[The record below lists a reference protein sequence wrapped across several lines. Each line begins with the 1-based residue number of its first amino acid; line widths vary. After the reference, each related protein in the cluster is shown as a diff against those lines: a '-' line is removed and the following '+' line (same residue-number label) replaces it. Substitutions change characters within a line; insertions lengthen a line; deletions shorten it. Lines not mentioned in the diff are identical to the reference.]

1 MKFMSIDIETYSDI
15 DINKAGVYRYVD
27 TDAFKILL
35 FAYSVDGGPVQLIDL
50 TRGDSIPKEIV
61 KALSDKS
68 VTKWAYNANFE
79 RVALSRFLGMPTG
92 QYLDPEG
99 WKCSMV
105 WAATLGLPMGLA
117 KVGEV
122 LALDKQKMSEGRG
135 LIYKFCKPDKKTG
148 QRVMP
153 EEFPEDWE
161 TFRRY
166 NIRDVET
173 EMGIQKMISPF
184 PCSDELWQEYW
195 TDQRINDRGVEV
207 DLTLA
212 KNAVA
217 MDAEISENLMEKMRS
232 LTGIDNPRSTSQ
244 LDMWLREHG
253 CDMVS
258 LGKKDVAQ
266 VIEET
271 DDPLIRKVL
280 SLRLLI
286 AKSSVKKYT
295 KMLDATCSDGRARG
309 MFQFY
314 GAMRTGRFAGRLL
327 QLQNLPQNHIENIEL
342 VRELARR
349 GDLEALSVMFDSVPD
364 ILSQLIRTAF
374 VAREGSRFI
383 VADFSA
389 IEARVIAWLAGEE
402 WRMKAFADG
411 KDIYCASASAMF
423 GVPVVKHGINGEL
436 RQKGK
441 VAELACIAE
450 GQLVLTNHGEKTIE
464 TVTTDD
470 LVWDGEQWVAHE
482 GVIYRGIKEVMTY
495 EGLTATPDHLVYVE
509 GQKEPMDFRIA
520 TTRRAHLIQTAA
532 RGAALWLGEDHIS
545 REKMERKIQPLLRA
559 DRMHR
564 MPRETMDRAE
574 QSNCGKIERLPE
586 LLTEESYTALAR
598 QETNSSQTEMHKS
611 KGRQLQKL
619 RRQRDRVQV
628 RVCHRRGT
636 IHSRKYGT
644 STQGIRTRSYRY
656 QWQLRA
662 RKSEIYIA
670 QREPSEQALNRS
682 ESLGPEILAVQL
694 QRSNTQAETRVDQTA
709 DHSGREESC
718 QKETQVLA
726 TYSGKTRVYDIRN
739 AGPHHRYTVSGK
751 LVHNCGY
758 GGSVGALKAFGADKM
773 GLTETEMQSIVDNW
787 RASSPRIVQL
797 WWNVDRAIKQTL
809 EDGTTHRTHGLMFS
823 LQKGILFIRLPS
835 GRSLAYVKPR
845 LIDGKIT
852 YEGVSSNKGWA
863 RLESYGPK
871 FVENCLAEGTQV
883 LTDRGWIEIQNVTTK
898 DALWDGEQWVSH
910 EGLINKGIQEV
921 INIDGALMTPD
932 HKVLTQEGWKNA
944 PSCKGLKRY
953 EVKQPNSDRVRRVER
968 EEIPVEGKMRLW
980 ERVHH
985 DCRAFFR
992 RKAEILRLLERKANK
1007 HCKRNPQALQTP
1019 FIPCL
1024 AFNEGTLHG
1033 SYSSSLGQLW
1043 RQGNQSLRQMAR
1055 IIREFLGGYVTNL
1068 PERANAGQNRR
1079 EWELHSREL
1088 QMGGLQNPVQKQTS
1102 KYTDRYTLGQD
1113 NCERG
1118 CRSFRNRGHNAPL
1131 QNTAW
1136 LDDRYLVRKTGLK
1149 KQVYDLKNAGPNH
1162 RFTIKTEAGPMIV
1175 HNCVQAISR
1184 DLLLNAMKQVG
1195 PDARICMHIHDE
1207 LVIEADSSVKLDDI
1221 CKKMAQVPEWADGL
1235 LLRAD
1240 GYETKFYL
1248 KD

>member
-1 MKFMSIDIETYSDI
+1 MKFMSIDLESYSDI

-105 WAATLGLPMGLA
+105 WSATLGLPMGLD

-122 LALDKQKMSEGRG
+122 LALDKQKMSEGRD
-135 LIYKFCKPDKKTG
+135 LIRKFCIPYKKTG
-148 QRVMP
+148 KRVMP

-173 EMGIQKMISPF
+173 EMGIQRRISAF
-184 PCSDELWQEYW
+184 PCSEELWQEYW
-195 TDQRINDRGVEV
+195 IDQRINDRGVEV

-212 KNAVA
+212 ESAVE
-217 MDAEISENLMEKMRS
+217 MSGVLSQDLKERMRD
-232 LTGIDNPRSTSQ
+232 LTGLENPNSTAQ
-244 LDMWLREHG
+244 LDLWLREHG
-253 CDMVS
+253 VDMDS
-258 LGKKDVAQ
+258 LGKKDVAA
-266 VIEET
+266 VIDAT
-271 DDPLIRKVL
+271 DDPIIKEVL
-280 SLRLLI
+280 QLRLQS
-286 AKSSVKKYT
+286 AKSSVKKYET
-295 KMLDATCSDGRARG
+295 MLRATCSDGRARG

-327 QLQNLPQNHIENIEL
+327 QLQNLPQNHIDNIGL
-342 VRELARR
+342 VREMARR
-349 GDLEALSVMFDSVPD
+349 GNLEGLEMMFDSVPD

-389 IEARVIAWLAGEE
+389 IEARVIAWLAGEQ
-402 WRMKAFADG
+402 WRMDAFAQG
-411 KDIYCASASAMF
+411 QDIYCASASAMF

-450 GQLVLTNHGEKTIE
+450 GQLVLTNHGEKPIE

-482 GVIYRGIKEVMTY
+482 GVIYKGIKEVMTY
-495 EGLTATPDHLVYVE
+495 DGLTATPDHLVFVE

-520 TTRRAHLIQTAA
+520 ATSSAHLVQTGD
-532 RGAALWLGEDHIS
+532 RGAALWLGEDHIT
-545 REKMERKIQPLLRA
+545 REKMELEIQPLLRA
-559 DRMHR
+559 DGMHR

-574 QSNCGKIERLPE
+574 QSYCREVERLPE
-586 LLTEESYTALAR
+586 LLAEKNNTAMAR
-598 QETNSSQTEMHKS
+598 PETDSSQTEMHKS
-611 KGRQLQKL
+611 KRRQLQKL
-619 RRQRDRVQV
+619 WRQRDRVQI
-628 RVCHRRGT
+628 RFCHGRRT
-636 IHSRKYGT
+636 VHSRKYGN
-644 STQGIRTRSYRY
+644 SSQGARARSYRY

-662 RKSEIYIA
+662 RKSEIYNP
-670 QREPSEQALNRS
+670 QREPIEQALNRS
-682 ESLGPEILAVQL
+682 ESLGPEILALQL
-694 QRSNTQAETRVDQTA
+694 HGSNTQAQRGPNKGSDYIGCPECR
-709 DHSGREESC
+709 SGE
-718 QKETQVLA
+718 KKVLEDNP
-726 TYSGKTRVYDIRN
+726 GKTKVYDIRN
-739 AGPHHRYTVSGK
+739 AGPNHRYTVSGK

-773 GLTETEMQSIVDNW
+773 GLTEPEMQSIVDNW

-797 WWNVDRAIKQTL
+797 WWDVDRAIKQTL

-845 LIDGKIT
+845 LSDGKIT

-871 FVENCLAEGTQV
+871 FVENC
-883 LTDRGWIEIQNVTTK
+883 IQ
-898 DALWDGEQWVSH
+898 G
-910 EGLINKGIQEV
+910 
-921 INIDGALMTPD
+921 
-932 HKVLTQEGWKNA
+932 
-944 PSCKGLKRY
+944 
-953 EVKQPNSDRVRRVER
+953 
-968 EEIPVEGKMRLW
+968 
-980 ERVHH
+980 
-985 DCRAFFR
+985 
-992 RKAEILRLLERKANK
+992 
-1007 HCKRNPQALQTP
+1007 
-1019 FIPCL
+1019 
-1024 AFNEGTLHG
+1024 
-1033 SYSSSLGQLW
+1033 
-1043 RQGNQSLRQMAR
+1043 
-1055 IIREFLGGYVTNL
+1055 
-1068 PERANAGQNRR
+1068 
-1079 EWELHSREL
+1079 
-1088 QMGGLQNPVQKQTS
+1088 
-1102 KYTDRYTLGQD
+1102 
-1113 NCERG
+1113 
-1118 CRSFRNRGHNAPL
+1118 
-1131 QNTAW
+1131 
-1136 LDDRYLVRKTGLK
+1136 
-1149 KQVYDLKNAGPNH
+1149 
-1162 RFTIKTEAGPMIV
+1162 
-1175 HNCVQAISR
+1175 ISR
-1184 DLLLNAMKQVG
+1184 DLLLNAMKKVG
-1195 PDARICMHIHDE
+1195 HDARICMHIHDE

-1221 CKKMAQVPEWADGL
+1221 CKKMAQVPKWADGL

>member
-1 MKFMSIDIETYSDI
+1 MRFMSIDIETYSDI
-15 DINKAGVYRYVD
+15 DPNKAGVYRYVD

-35 FAYSVDGGPVQLIDL
+35 FAYSVDGGPIQLIDL
-50 TRGDSIPKEIV
+50 TRGDCIPKEIV
-61 KALSDKS
+61 KALIDKS

-148 QRVMP
+148 QRVLP
-153 EEFPEDWE
+153 EDFPEDWE

-184 PCSDELWQEYW
+184 PCSDELWHEYW

-212 KNAVA
+212 RNAVA

-286 AKSSVKKYT
+286 SKSSVKKYT

-327 QLQNLPQNHIENIEL
+327 QLQNLPQNHIENIGL

-402 WRMKAFADG
+402 WRMKAFAEG

-441 VAELACIAE
+441 VAELA
-450 GQLVLTNHGEKTIE
+450 
-464 TVTTDD
+464 
-470 LVWDGEQWVAHE
+470 
-482 GVIYRGIKEVMTY
+482 
-495 EGLTATPDHLVYVE
+495 
-509 GQKEPMDFRIA
+509 
-520 TTRRAHLIQTAA
+520 
-532 RGAALWLGEDHIS
+532 
-545 REKMERKIQPLLRA
+545 
-559 DRMHR
+559 
-564 MPRETMDRAE
+564 
-574 QSNCGKIERLPE
+574 
-586 LLTEESYTALAR
+586 
-598 QETNSSQTEMHKS
+598 
-611 KGRQLQKL
+611 
-619 RRQRDRVQV
+619 
-628 RVCHRRGT
+628 
-636 IHSRKYGT
+636 
-644 STQGIRTRSYRY
+644 
-656 QWQLRA
+656 
-662 RKSEIYIA
+662 
-670 QREPSEQALNRS
+670 
-682 ESLGPEILAVQL
+682 
-694 QRSNTQAETRVDQTA
+694 
-709 DHSGREESC
+709 
-718 QKETQVLA
+718 
-726 TYSGKTRVYDIRN
+726 
-739 AGPHHRYTVSGK
+739 
-751 LVHNCGY
+751 CGY

-871 FVENCLAEGTQV
+871 FVENIT
-883 LTDRGWIEIQNVTTK
+883 
-898 DALWDGEQWVSH
+898 
-910 EGLINKGIQEV
+910 
-921 INIDGALMTPD
+921 
-932 HKVLTQEGWKNA
+932 
-944 PSCKGLKRY
+944 
-953 EVKQPNSDRVRRVER
+953 
-968 EEIPVEGKMRLW
+968 
-980 ERVHH
+980 
-985 DCRAFFR
+985 
-992 RKAEILRLLERKANK
+992 
-1007 HCKRNPQALQTP
+1007 
-1019 FIPCL
+1019 
-1024 AFNEGTLHG
+1024 
-1033 SYSSSLGQLW
+1033 
-1043 RQGNQSLRQMAR
+1043 
-1055 IIREFLGGYVTNL
+1055 
-1068 PERANAGQNRR
+1068 
-1079 EWELHSREL
+1079 
-1088 QMGGLQNPVQKQTS
+1088 
-1102 KYTDRYTLGQD
+1102 
-1113 NCERG
+1113 
-1118 CRSFRNRGHNAPL
+1118 
-1131 QNTAW
+1131 
-1136 LDDRYLVRKTGLK
+1136 
-1149 KQVYDLKNAGPNH
+1149 
-1162 RFTIKTEAGPMIV
+1162 
-1175 HNCVQAISR
+1175 QAISR

-1195 PDARICMHIHDE
+1195 PEARICMHIHDE

-1221 CKKMAQVPEWADGL
+1221 CKKMAQVPEWAEGL

>member
-1 MKFMSIDIETYSDI
+1 MRFMSIDIETYSDI
-15 DINKAGVYRYVD
+15 DINKSGVYRYVD
-27 TDAFKILL
+27 TDEFKILL

-61 KALSDKS
+61 KALSEKS
-68 VTKWAYNANFE
+68 ITKWAYNANFE

-92 QYLDPEG
+92 QYLDPVG

-153 EEFPEDWE
+153 DEFPDDWE

-212 KNAVA
+212 RNAVA
-217 MDAEISENLMEKMRS
+217 MDAEISKKLMEKMRS

-327 QLQNLPQNHIENIEL
+327 QLQNLPQNHIENIGL

-402 WRMKAFADG
+402 WRMKAFAEG

-441 VAELACIAE
+441 VAELA
-450 GQLVLTNHGEKTIE
+450 
-464 TVTTDD
+464 
-470 LVWDGEQWVAHE
+470 
-482 GVIYRGIKEVMTY
+482 
-495 EGLTATPDHLVYVE
+495 
-509 GQKEPMDFRIA
+509 
-520 TTRRAHLIQTAA
+520 
-532 RGAALWLGEDHIS
+532 
-545 REKMERKIQPLLRA
+545 
-559 DRMHR
+559 
-564 MPRETMDRAE
+564 
-574 QSNCGKIERLPE
+574 
-586 LLTEESYTALAR
+586 
-598 QETNSSQTEMHKS
+598 
-611 KGRQLQKL
+611 
-619 RRQRDRVQV
+619 
-628 RVCHRRGT
+628 
-636 IHSRKYGT
+636 
-644 STQGIRTRSYRY
+644 
-656 QWQLRA
+656 
-662 RKSEIYIA
+662 
-670 QREPSEQALNRS
+670 
-682 ESLGPEILAVQL
+682 
-694 QRSNTQAETRVDQTA
+694 
-709 DHSGREESC
+709 
-718 QKETQVLA
+718 
-726 TYSGKTRVYDIRN
+726 
-739 AGPHHRYTVSGK
+739 
-751 LVHNCGY
+751 CGY

-871 FVENCLAEGTQV
+871 FVENIT
-883 LTDRGWIEIQNVTTK
+883 
-898 DALWDGEQWVSH
+898 
-910 EGLINKGIQEV
+910 
-921 INIDGALMTPD
+921 
-932 HKVLTQEGWKNA
+932 
-944 PSCKGLKRY
+944 
-953 EVKQPNSDRVRRVER
+953 
-968 EEIPVEGKMRLW
+968 
-980 ERVHH
+980 
-985 DCRAFFR
+985 
-992 RKAEILRLLERKANK
+992 
-1007 HCKRNPQALQTP
+1007 
-1019 FIPCL
+1019 
-1024 AFNEGTLHG
+1024 
-1033 SYSSSLGQLW
+1033 
-1043 RQGNQSLRQMAR
+1043 
-1055 IIREFLGGYVTNL
+1055 
-1068 PERANAGQNRR
+1068 
-1079 EWELHSREL
+1079 
-1088 QMGGLQNPVQKQTS
+1088 
-1102 KYTDRYTLGQD
+1102 
-1113 NCERG
+1113 
-1118 CRSFRNRGHNAPL
+1118 
-1131 QNTAW
+1131 
-1136 LDDRYLVRKTGLK
+1136 
-1149 KQVYDLKNAGPNH
+1149 
-1162 RFTIKTEAGPMIV
+1162 
-1175 HNCVQAISR
+1175 QAISR

-1195 PDARICMHIHDE
+1195 PEARICMHIHDE

-1221 CKKMAQVPEWADGL
+1221 CKKMAQVPEWAEGL

>member
-1 MKFMSIDIETYSDI
+1 MRFMSIDIETYSDI

-27 TDAFKILL
+27 TDEFKILL

-50 TRGDSIPKEIV
+50 TRGDSIPKRIV
-61 KALSDKS
+61 TALSDKS

-153 EEFPEDWE
+153 DEFPDDWE

-212 KNAVA
+212 RNAVA
-217 MDAEISENLMEKMRS
+217 MDAEISKKLMEKMRS

-266 VIEET
+266 VIKET

-286 AKSSVKKYT
+286 SKSSVKKYT

-327 QLQNLPQNHIENIEL
+327 QLQNLPQNHIENIGL
-342 VRELARR
+342 ARELARC
-349 GDLEALSVMFDSVPD
+349 GDLEALSVLFVSVPD

-402 WRMKAFADG
+402 WRMKAFAEG

-441 VAELACIAE
+441 VAELA
-450 GQLVLTNHGEKTIE
+450 
-464 TVTTDD
+464 
-470 LVWDGEQWVAHE
+470 
-482 GVIYRGIKEVMTY
+482 
-495 EGLTATPDHLVYVE
+495 
-509 GQKEPMDFRIA
+509 
-520 TTRRAHLIQTAA
+520 
-532 RGAALWLGEDHIS
+532 
-545 REKMERKIQPLLRA
+545 
-559 DRMHR
+559 
-564 MPRETMDRAE
+564 
-574 QSNCGKIERLPE
+574 
-586 LLTEESYTALAR
+586 
-598 QETNSSQTEMHKS
+598 
-611 KGRQLQKL
+611 
-619 RRQRDRVQV
+619 
-628 RVCHRRGT
+628 
-636 IHSRKYGT
+636 
-644 STQGIRTRSYRY
+644 
-656 QWQLRA
+656 
-662 RKSEIYIA
+662 
-670 QREPSEQALNRS
+670 
-682 ESLGPEILAVQL
+682 
-694 QRSNTQAETRVDQTA
+694 
-709 DHSGREESC
+709 
-718 QKETQVLA
+718 
-726 TYSGKTRVYDIRN
+726 
-739 AGPHHRYTVSGK
+739 
-751 LVHNCGY
+751 CGY

-871 FVENCLAEGTQV
+871 FVENIT
-883 LTDRGWIEIQNVTTK
+883 
-898 DALWDGEQWVSH
+898 
-910 EGLINKGIQEV
+910 
-921 INIDGALMTPD
+921 
-932 HKVLTQEGWKNA
+932 
-944 PSCKGLKRY
+944 
-953 EVKQPNSDRVRRVER
+953 
-968 EEIPVEGKMRLW
+968 
-980 ERVHH
+980 
-985 DCRAFFR
+985 
-992 RKAEILRLLERKANK
+992 
-1007 HCKRNPQALQTP
+1007 
-1019 FIPCL
+1019 
-1024 AFNEGTLHG
+1024 
-1033 SYSSSLGQLW
+1033 
-1043 RQGNQSLRQMAR
+1043 
-1055 IIREFLGGYVTNL
+1055 
-1068 PERANAGQNRR
+1068 
-1079 EWELHSREL
+1079 
-1088 QMGGLQNPVQKQTS
+1088 
-1102 KYTDRYTLGQD
+1102 
-1113 NCERG
+1113 
-1118 CRSFRNRGHNAPL
+1118 
-1131 QNTAW
+1131 
-1136 LDDRYLVRKTGLK
+1136 
-1149 KQVYDLKNAGPNH
+1149 
-1162 RFTIKTEAGPMIV
+1162 
-1175 HNCVQAISR
+1175 QAISR

-1195 PDARICMHIHDE
+1195 PEARICMHIHDE

-1221 CKKMAQVPEWADGL
+1221 CKKMAQVPEWAEGL

>member
-27 TDAFKILL
+27 TEEFKILL

-148 QRVMP
+148 QRVTP

-212 KNAVA
+212 RNAVA
-217 MDAEISENLMEKMRS
+217 MDAEISKNLMEKMRS

-266 VIEET
+266 MIEET

-286 AKSSVKKYT
+286 SKSSVKKYT

-327 QLQNLPQNHIENIEL
+327 QLQNLPQNHIENIGL

-349 GDLEALSVMFDSVPD
+349 GDLDALSVMFDSVPD

-402 WRMKAFADG
+402 WRMKAFAEG

-441 VAELACIAE
+441 VAELAC
-450 GQLVLTNHGEKTIE
+450 
-464 TVTTDD
+464 
-470 LVWDGEQWVAHE
+470 
-482 GVIYRGIKEVMTY
+482 
-495 EGLTATPDHLVYVE
+495 
-509 GQKEPMDFRIA
+509 
-520 TTRRAHLIQTAA
+520 
-532 RGAALWLGEDHIS
+532 
-545 REKMERKIQPLLRA
+545 
-559 DRMHR
+559 
-564 MPRETMDRAE
+564 
-574 QSNCGKIERLPE
+574 
-586 LLTEESYTALAR
+586 
-598 QETNSSQTEMHKS
+598 
-611 KGRQLQKL
+611 
-619 RRQRDRVQV
+619 
-628 RVCHRRGT
+628 
-636 IHSRKYGT
+636 
-644 STQGIRTRSYRY
+644 
-656 QWQLRA
+656 
-662 RKSEIYIA
+662 
-670 QREPSEQALNRS
+670 
-682 ESLGPEILAVQL
+682 
-694 QRSNTQAETRVDQTA
+694 
-709 DHSGREESC
+709 
-718 QKETQVLA
+718 
-726 TYSGKTRVYDIRN
+726 
-739 AGPHHRYTVSGK
+739 
-751 LVHNCGY
+751 GY

-773 GLTETEMQSIVDNW
+773 GLTEPEMQSIVDNW

-852 YEGVSSNKGWA
+852 YEGVSSNKSWA

-871 FVENCLAEGTQV
+871 FVENLV
-883 LTDRGWIEIQNVTTK
+883 
-898 DALWDGEQWVSH
+898 
-910 EGLINKGIQEV
+910 
-921 INIDGALMTPD
+921 
-932 HKVLTQEGWKNA
+932 
-944 PSCKGLKRY
+944 
-953 EVKQPNSDRVRRVER
+953 
-968 EEIPVEGKMRLW
+968 
-980 ERVHH
+980 
-985 DCRAFFR
+985 
-992 RKAEILRLLERKANK
+992 
-1007 HCKRNPQALQTP
+1007 
-1019 FIPCL
+1019 
-1024 AFNEGTLHG
+1024 
-1033 SYSSSLGQLW
+1033 
-1043 RQGNQSLRQMAR
+1043 QG
-1055 IIREFLGGYVTNL
+1055 
-1068 PERANAGQNRR
+1068 
-1079 EWELHSREL
+1079 
-1088 QMGGLQNPVQKQTS
+1088 
-1102 KYTDRYTLGQD
+1102 
-1113 NCERG
+1113 
-1118 CRSFRNRGHNAPL
+1118 
-1131 QNTAW
+1131 
-1136 LDDRYLVRKTGLK
+1136 
-1149 KQVYDLKNAGPNH
+1149 
-1162 RFTIKTEAGPMIV
+1162 
-1175 HNCVQAISR
+1175 ISR

-1221 CKKMAQVPEWADGL
+1221 CQKMAQVPEWAEGL

>member
-1 MKFMSIDIETYSDI
+1 MSIDIETYSDI

-27 TDAFKILL
+27 TDEFKILL

-61 KALSDKS
+61 KALSDKN

-148 QRVMP
+148 QRVLP
-153 EEFPEDWE
+153 EDFPEDWE

-184 PCSDELWQEYW
+184 PCSDELWHEYW

-212 KNAVA
+212 RNAVA
-217 MDAEISENLMEKMRS
+217 MDAEISKNLMEKMRS

-286 AKSSVKKYT
+286 SKSSVKKYT

-327 QLQNLPQNHIENIEL
+327 QLQNLPQNHIENIGL

-402 WRMKAFADG
+402 WRMKAFAEG

-441 VAELACIAE
+441 VAELA
-450 GQLVLTNHGEKTIE
+450 
-464 TVTTDD
+464 
-470 LVWDGEQWVAHE
+470 
-482 GVIYRGIKEVMTY
+482 
-495 EGLTATPDHLVYVE
+495 
-509 GQKEPMDFRIA
+509 
-520 TTRRAHLIQTAA
+520 
-532 RGAALWLGEDHIS
+532 
-545 REKMERKIQPLLRA
+545 
-559 DRMHR
+559 
-564 MPRETMDRAE
+564 
-574 QSNCGKIERLPE
+574 
-586 LLTEESYTALAR
+586 
-598 QETNSSQTEMHKS
+598 
-611 KGRQLQKL
+611 
-619 RRQRDRVQV
+619 
-628 RVCHRRGT
+628 
-636 IHSRKYGT
+636 
-644 STQGIRTRSYRY
+644 
-656 QWQLRA
+656 
-662 RKSEIYIA
+662 
-670 QREPSEQALNRS
+670 
-682 ESLGPEILAVQL
+682 
-694 QRSNTQAETRVDQTA
+694 
-709 DHSGREESC
+709 
-718 QKETQVLA
+718 
-726 TYSGKTRVYDIRN
+726 
-739 AGPHHRYTVSGK
+739 
-751 LVHNCGY
+751 CGY

-871 FVENCLAEGTQV
+871 FVENIT
-883 LTDRGWIEIQNVTTK
+883 
-898 DALWDGEQWVSH
+898 
-910 EGLINKGIQEV
+910 
-921 INIDGALMTPD
+921 
-932 HKVLTQEGWKNA
+932 
-944 PSCKGLKRY
+944 
-953 EVKQPNSDRVRRVER
+953 
-968 EEIPVEGKMRLW
+968 
-980 ERVHH
+980 
-985 DCRAFFR
+985 
-992 RKAEILRLLERKANK
+992 
-1007 HCKRNPQALQTP
+1007 
-1019 FIPCL
+1019 
-1024 AFNEGTLHG
+1024 
-1033 SYSSSLGQLW
+1033 
-1043 RQGNQSLRQMAR
+1043 
-1055 IIREFLGGYVTNL
+1055 
-1068 PERANAGQNRR
+1068 
-1079 EWELHSREL
+1079 
-1088 QMGGLQNPVQKQTS
+1088 
-1102 KYTDRYTLGQD
+1102 
-1113 NCERG
+1113 
-1118 CRSFRNRGHNAPL
+1118 
-1131 QNTAW
+1131 
-1136 LDDRYLVRKTGLK
+1136 
-1149 KQVYDLKNAGPNH
+1149 
-1162 RFTIKTEAGPMIV
+1162 
-1175 HNCVQAISR
+1175 QAISR

-1221 CKKMAQVPEWADGL
+1221 CQKMAQVPEWAEGL

>member
-1 MKFMSIDIETYSDI
+1 MRFMSIDIETYSDI

-50 TRGDSIPKEIV
+50 TRGDCIPKEIV
-61 KALSDKS
+61 KALIDKS

-117 KVGEV
+117 KVGEI
-122 LALDKQKMSEGRG
+122 LTLDKQKMSEGRG

-217 MDAEISENLMEKMRS
+217 MDAEISKNLMEKMRS

-286 AKSSVKKYT
+286 SKSSVKKYT

-327 QLQNLPQNHIENIEL
+327 QLQNLPQNHIENIGL

-402 WRMKAFADG
+402 WRMKAFAEG

-441 VAELACIAE
+441 VAELA
-450 GQLVLTNHGEKTIE
+450 
-464 TVTTDD
+464 
-470 LVWDGEQWVAHE
+470 
-482 GVIYRGIKEVMTY
+482 
-495 EGLTATPDHLVYVE
+495 
-509 GQKEPMDFRIA
+509 
-520 TTRRAHLIQTAA
+520 
-532 RGAALWLGEDHIS
+532 
-545 REKMERKIQPLLRA
+545 
-559 DRMHR
+559 
-564 MPRETMDRAE
+564 
-574 QSNCGKIERLPE
+574 
-586 LLTEESYTALAR
+586 
-598 QETNSSQTEMHKS
+598 
-611 KGRQLQKL
+611 
-619 RRQRDRVQV
+619 
-628 RVCHRRGT
+628 
-636 IHSRKYGT
+636 
-644 STQGIRTRSYRY
+644 
-656 QWQLRA
+656 
-662 RKSEIYIA
+662 
-670 QREPSEQALNRS
+670 
-682 ESLGPEILAVQL
+682 
-694 QRSNTQAETRVDQTA
+694 
-709 DHSGREESC
+709 
-718 QKETQVLA
+718 
-726 TYSGKTRVYDIRN
+726 
-739 AGPHHRYTVSGK
+739 
-751 LVHNCGY
+751 CGY

-910 EGLINKGIQEV
+910 DGLINKGIQEV

-944 PSCKGLKRY
+944 SSCEGLKRH
-953 EVKQPNSDRVRRVER
+953 EVKLPNSDRVRRVER
-968 EEIPVEGKMRLW
+968 EEIPMEGKMRLW

-992 RKAEILRLLERKANK
+992 RKAEILRLYERKANK

-1019 FIPCL
+1019 FIPCMAL
-1024 AFNEGTLHG
+1024 NEGTLHG
-1033 SYSSSLGQLW
+1033 SYSSGLGQLW
-1043 RQGNQSLRQMAR
+1043 GQGNQSLRQMAR

-1088 QMGGLQNPVQKQTS
+1088 QMGGLQNPVQKQTR

-1118 CRSFRNRGHNAPL
+1118 CRSFRNRGHNTPL

-1162 RFTIKTEAGPMIV
+1162 RFTIKTEAGSMIV

-1207 LVIEADSSVKLDDI
+1207 LVIEADKSVKLDDI
-1221 CKKMAQVPEWADGL
+1221 CQKMAQVPEWADGL

>member
-184 PCSDELWQEYW
+184 PCSDELWREYW

-212 KNAVA
+212 RNAVS
-217 MDAEISENLMEKMRS
+217 MDAEISKNLMEKMRS

-286 AKSSVKKYT
+286 SKSSVKKYT

-327 QLQNLPQNHIENIEL
+327 QLQNLPQNHIENIGL

-402 WRMKAFADG
+402 WRMKAFAEG

-441 VAELACIAE
+441 VAELA
-450 GQLVLTNHGEKTIE
+450 
-464 TVTTDD
+464 
-470 LVWDGEQWVAHE
+470 
-482 GVIYRGIKEVMTY
+482 
-495 EGLTATPDHLVYVE
+495 
-509 GQKEPMDFRIA
+509 
-520 TTRRAHLIQTAA
+520 
-532 RGAALWLGEDHIS
+532 
-545 REKMERKIQPLLRA
+545 
-559 DRMHR
+559 
-564 MPRETMDRAE
+564 
-574 QSNCGKIERLPE
+574 
-586 LLTEESYTALAR
+586 
-598 QETNSSQTEMHKS
+598 
-611 KGRQLQKL
+611 
-619 RRQRDRVQV
+619 
-628 RVCHRRGT
+628 
-636 IHSRKYGT
+636 
-644 STQGIRTRSYRY
+644 
-656 QWQLRA
+656 
-662 RKSEIYIA
+662 
-670 QREPSEQALNRS
+670 
-682 ESLGPEILAVQL
+682 
-694 QRSNTQAETRVDQTA
+694 
-709 DHSGREESC
+709 
-718 QKETQVLA
+718 
-726 TYSGKTRVYDIRN
+726 
-739 AGPHHRYTVSGK
+739 
-751 LVHNCGY
+751 CGY

-883 LTDRGWIEIQNVTTK
+883 LTDRSWIEIQNVTTK

-910 EGLINKGIQEV
+910 DGLINKGIQEV
-921 INIDGALMTPD
+921 INNDGALMTPD

-944 PSCKGLKRY
+944 S
-953 EVKQPNSDRVRRVER
+953 
-968 EEIPVEGKMRLW
+968 
-980 ERVHH
+980 
-985 DCRAFFR
+985 
-992 RKAEILRLLERKANK
+992 
-1007 HCKRNPQALQTP
+1007 
-1019 FIPCL
+1019 
-1024 AFNEGTLHG
+1024 
-1033 SYSSSLGQLW
+1033 
-1043 RQGNQSLRQMAR
+1043 
-1055 IIREFLGGYVTNL
+1055 
-1068 PERANAGQNRR
+1068 
-1079 EWELHSREL
+1079 
-1088 QMGGLQNPVQKQTS
+1088 
-1102 KYTDRYTLGQD
+1102 
-1113 NCERG
+1113 
-1118 CRSFRNRGHNAPL
+1118 
-1131 QNTAW
+1131 
-1136 LDDRYLVRKTGLK
+1136 
-1149 KQVYDLKNAGPNH
+1149 
-1162 RFTIKTEAGPMIV
+1162 
-1175 HNCVQAISR
+1175 
-1184 DLLLNAMKQVG
+1184 
-1195 PDARICMHIHDE
+1195 
-1207 LVIEADSSVKLDDI
+1207 
-1221 CKKMAQVPEWADGL
+1221 
-1235 LLRAD
+1235 
-1240 GYETKFYL
+1240 
-1248 KD
+1248 

>member
-1 MKFMSIDIETYSDI
+1 MRFMSIDIETYSDI

-61 KALSDKS
+61 KALSEKS
-68 VTKWAYNANFE
+68 ITKWAYNANFE

-92 QYLDPEG
+92 QYLDPVG

-105 WAATLGLPMGLA
+105 WAATLGLPMGLT

-148 QRVMP
+148 LRVMP

-195 TDQRINDRGVEV
+195 TDQQINDRGVEV

-212 KNAVA
+212 RNAVA
-217 MDAEISENLMEKMRS
+217 MDAEISKKLMEKMRS

-286 AKSSVKKYT
+286 SKSSVKKYT

-327 QLQNLPQNHIENIEL
+327 QLQNLPQNHIENIGL

-402 WRMKAFADG
+402 WRMKAFAEG

-441 VAELACIAE
+441 VAELA
-450 GQLVLTNHGEKTIE
+450 
-464 TVTTDD
+464 
-470 LVWDGEQWVAHE
+470 
-482 GVIYRGIKEVMTY
+482 
-495 EGLTATPDHLVYVE
+495 
-509 GQKEPMDFRIA
+509 
-520 TTRRAHLIQTAA
+520 
-532 RGAALWLGEDHIS
+532 
-545 REKMERKIQPLLRA
+545 
-559 DRMHR
+559 
-564 MPRETMDRAE
+564 
-574 QSNCGKIERLPE
+574 
-586 LLTEESYTALAR
+586 
-598 QETNSSQTEMHKS
+598 
-611 KGRQLQKL
+611 
-619 RRQRDRVQV
+619 
-628 RVCHRRGT
+628 
-636 IHSRKYGT
+636 
-644 STQGIRTRSYRY
+644 
-656 QWQLRA
+656 
-662 RKSEIYIA
+662 
-670 QREPSEQALNRS
+670 
-682 ESLGPEILAVQL
+682 
-694 QRSNTQAETRVDQTA
+694 
-709 DHSGREESC
+709 
-718 QKETQVLA
+718 
-726 TYSGKTRVYDIRN
+726 
-739 AGPHHRYTVSGK
+739 
-751 LVHNCGY
+751 CGY

-871 FVENCLAEGTQV
+871 FVENIT
-883 LTDRGWIEIQNVTTK
+883 
-898 DALWDGEQWVSH
+898 
-910 EGLINKGIQEV
+910 
-921 INIDGALMTPD
+921 
-932 HKVLTQEGWKNA
+932 
-944 PSCKGLKRY
+944 
-953 EVKQPNSDRVRRVER
+953 
-968 EEIPVEGKMRLW
+968 
-980 ERVHH
+980 
-985 DCRAFFR
+985 
-992 RKAEILRLLERKANK
+992 
-1007 HCKRNPQALQTP
+1007 
-1019 FIPCL
+1019 
-1024 AFNEGTLHG
+1024 
-1033 SYSSSLGQLW
+1033 
-1043 RQGNQSLRQMAR
+1043 
-1055 IIREFLGGYVTNL
+1055 
-1068 PERANAGQNRR
+1068 
-1079 EWELHSREL
+1079 
-1088 QMGGLQNPVQKQTS
+1088 
-1102 KYTDRYTLGQD
+1102 
-1113 NCERG
+1113 
-1118 CRSFRNRGHNAPL
+1118 
-1131 QNTAW
+1131 
-1136 LDDRYLVRKTGLK
+1136 
-1149 KQVYDLKNAGPNH
+1149 
-1162 RFTIKTEAGPMIV
+1162 
-1175 HNCVQAISR
+1175 QAISR

-1195 PDARICMHIHDE
+1195 PEARICMHIHDE

-1221 CKKMAQVPEWADGL
+1221 CKKMAQVPEWAEGL

>member
-184 PCSDELWQEYW
+184 PCSDELWLEYW

-207 DLTLA
+207 DLILA

-217 MDAEISENLMEKMRS
+217 MDAEISKNLMEKMRA

-286 AKSSVKKYT
+286 SKSSVKKYT

-327 QLQNLPQNHIENIEL
+327 QLQNLPQNHIENIGL

-349 GDLEALSVMFDSVPD
+349 GDLDALSVMFDSVPD
-364 ILSQLIRTAF
+364 TLSQLIRTAF

-402 WRMKAFADG
+402 WRMQAFAEG

-441 VAELACIAE
+441 VAELA
-450 GQLVLTNHGEKTIE
+450 
-464 TVTTDD
+464 
-470 LVWDGEQWVAHE
+470 
-482 GVIYRGIKEVMTY
+482 
-495 EGLTATPDHLVYVE
+495 
-509 GQKEPMDFRIA
+509 
-520 TTRRAHLIQTAA
+520 
-532 RGAALWLGEDHIS
+532 
-545 REKMERKIQPLLRA
+545 
-559 DRMHR
+559 
-564 MPRETMDRAE
+564 
-574 QSNCGKIERLPE
+574 
-586 LLTEESYTALAR
+586 
-598 QETNSSQTEMHKS
+598 
-611 KGRQLQKL
+611 
-619 RRQRDRVQV
+619 
-628 RVCHRRGT
+628 
-636 IHSRKYGT
+636 
-644 STQGIRTRSYRY
+644 
-656 QWQLRA
+656 
-662 RKSEIYIA
+662 
-670 QREPSEQALNRS
+670 
-682 ESLGPEILAVQL
+682 
-694 QRSNTQAETRVDQTA
+694 
-709 DHSGREESC
+709 
-718 QKETQVLA
+718 
-726 TYSGKTRVYDIRN
+726 
-739 AGPHHRYTVSGK
+739 
-751 LVHNCGY
+751 CGY

-797 WWNVDRAIKQTL
+797 WWDVDRAIKQTL

-871 FVENCLAEGTQV
+871 FVENIT
-883 LTDRGWIEIQNVTTK
+883 
-898 DALWDGEQWVSH
+898 
-910 EGLINKGIQEV
+910 
-921 INIDGALMTPD
+921 
-932 HKVLTQEGWKNA
+932 
-944 PSCKGLKRY
+944 
-953 EVKQPNSDRVRRVER
+953 
-968 EEIPVEGKMRLW
+968 
-980 ERVHH
+980 
-985 DCRAFFR
+985 
-992 RKAEILRLLERKANK
+992 
-1007 HCKRNPQALQTP
+1007 
-1019 FIPCL
+1019 
-1024 AFNEGTLHG
+1024 
-1033 SYSSSLGQLW
+1033 
-1043 RQGNQSLRQMAR
+1043 
-1055 IIREFLGGYVTNL
+1055 
-1068 PERANAGQNRR
+1068 
-1079 EWELHSREL
+1079 
-1088 QMGGLQNPVQKQTS
+1088 
-1102 KYTDRYTLGQD
+1102 
-1113 NCERG
+1113 
-1118 CRSFRNRGHNAPL
+1118 
-1131 QNTAW
+1131 
-1136 LDDRYLVRKTGLK
+1136 
-1149 KQVYDLKNAGPNH
+1149 
-1162 RFTIKTEAGPMIV
+1162 
-1175 HNCVQAISR
+1175 QAISR

-1195 PDARICMHIHDE
+1195 PEARICMHIHDE

-1221 CKKMAQVPEWADGL
+1221 CQKMAQVPEWAEGL

>member
-1 MKFMSIDIETYSDI
+1 MKIMSIDIETYSDI

-153 EEFPEDWE
+153 DEFPEDWE

-166 NIRDVET
+166 NTRDVET

-212 KNAVA
+212 RNAVA
-217 MDAEISENLMEKMRS
+217 MDAEISKKLMEKMRS

-244 LDMWLREHG
+244 LGMWLREHG

-280 SLRLLI
+280 PLRLLI
-286 AKSSVKKYT
+286 SKSSVKKYT

-327 QLQNLPQNHIENIEL
+327 QLQNLPQNHIENIGL

-389 IEARVIAWLAGEE
+389 IEARVIAWLAGED
-402 WRMKAFADG
+402 WRMKAFAEG

-441 VAELACIAE
+441 VAELA
-450 GQLVLTNHGEKTIE
+450 
-464 TVTTDD
+464 
-470 LVWDGEQWVAHE
+470 
-482 GVIYRGIKEVMTY
+482 
-495 EGLTATPDHLVYVE
+495 
-509 GQKEPMDFRIA
+509 
-520 TTRRAHLIQTAA
+520 
-532 RGAALWLGEDHIS
+532 
-545 REKMERKIQPLLRA
+545 
-559 DRMHR
+559 
-564 MPRETMDRAE
+564 
-574 QSNCGKIERLPE
+574 
-586 LLTEESYTALAR
+586 
-598 QETNSSQTEMHKS
+598 
-611 KGRQLQKL
+611 
-619 RRQRDRVQV
+619 
-628 RVCHRRGT
+628 
-636 IHSRKYGT
+636 
-644 STQGIRTRSYRY
+644 
-656 QWQLRA
+656 
-662 RKSEIYIA
+662 
-670 QREPSEQALNRS
+670 
-682 ESLGPEILAVQL
+682 
-694 QRSNTQAETRVDQTA
+694 
-709 DHSGREESC
+709 
-718 QKETQVLA
+718 
-726 TYSGKTRVYDIRN
+726 
-739 AGPHHRYTVSGK
+739 
-751 LVHNCGY
+751 CGY

-797 WWNVDRAIKQTL
+797 WWDVDRAIKQTL
-809 EDGTTHRTHGLMFS
+809 EDGTTHRTHGLMSS
-823 LQKGILFIRLPS
+823 LKKGILFIRLPS

-871 FVENCLAEGTQV
+871 FVENIT
-883 LTDRGWIEIQNVTTK
+883 
-898 DALWDGEQWVSH
+898 
-910 EGLINKGIQEV
+910 
-921 INIDGALMTPD
+921 
-932 HKVLTQEGWKNA
+932 
-944 PSCKGLKRY
+944 
-953 EVKQPNSDRVRRVER
+953 
-968 EEIPVEGKMRLW
+968 
-980 ERVHH
+980 
-985 DCRAFFR
+985 
-992 RKAEILRLLERKANK
+992 
-1007 HCKRNPQALQTP
+1007 
-1019 FIPCL
+1019 
-1024 AFNEGTLHG
+1024 
-1033 SYSSSLGQLW
+1033 
-1043 RQGNQSLRQMAR
+1043 
-1055 IIREFLGGYVTNL
+1055 
-1068 PERANAGQNRR
+1068 
-1079 EWELHSREL
+1079 
-1088 QMGGLQNPVQKQTS
+1088 
-1102 KYTDRYTLGQD
+1102 
-1113 NCERG
+1113 
-1118 CRSFRNRGHNAPL
+1118 
-1131 QNTAW
+1131 
-1136 LDDRYLVRKTGLK
+1136 
-1149 KQVYDLKNAGPNH
+1149 
-1162 RFTIKTEAGPMIV
+1162 
-1175 HNCVQAISR
+1175 QAISR

-1195 PDARICMHIHDE
+1195 PEARICMHIHDE
-1207 LVIEADSSVKLDDI
+1207 LVIEADKSVKLDDI
-1221 CKKMAQVPEWADGL
+1221 CKKMAQVPEWAEGL

>member
-27 TDAFKILL
+27 TEEFKILL

-148 QRVMP
+148 QRVTP

-212 KNAVA
+212 RNAVA
-217 MDAEISENLMEKMRS
+217 MDAEISKNLMEKMRS

-266 VIEET
+266 MIEET

-286 AKSSVKKYT
+286 SKSSVKKYT

-327 QLQNLPQNHIENIEL
+327 QLQNLPQNHIENIGL

-349 GDLEALSVMFDSVPD
+349 GDLDALSVMFDSVPD

-402 WRMKAFADG
+402 WRMKAFAEG

-441 VAELACIAE
+441 VAELAC
-450 GQLVLTNHGEKTIE
+450 
-464 TVTTDD
+464 
-470 LVWDGEQWVAHE
+470 
-482 GVIYRGIKEVMTY
+482 
-495 EGLTATPDHLVYVE
+495 
-509 GQKEPMDFRIA
+509 
-520 TTRRAHLIQTAA
+520 
-532 RGAALWLGEDHIS
+532 
-545 REKMERKIQPLLRA
+545 
-559 DRMHR
+559 
-564 MPRETMDRAE
+564 
-574 QSNCGKIERLPE
+574 
-586 LLTEESYTALAR
+586 
-598 QETNSSQTEMHKS
+598 
-611 KGRQLQKL
+611 
-619 RRQRDRVQV
+619 
-628 RVCHRRGT
+628 
-636 IHSRKYGT
+636 
-644 STQGIRTRSYRY
+644 
-656 QWQLRA
+656 
-662 RKSEIYIA
+662 
-670 QREPSEQALNRS
+670 
-682 ESLGPEILAVQL
+682 
-694 QRSNTQAETRVDQTA
+694 
-709 DHSGREESC
+709 
-718 QKETQVLA
+718 
-726 TYSGKTRVYDIRN
+726 
-739 AGPHHRYTVSGK
+739 
-751 LVHNCGY
+751 GY

-773 GLTETEMQSIVDNW
+773 GLTEPEMQSIVDNW

-871 FVENCLAEGTQV
+871 FVENLV
-883 LTDRGWIEIQNVTTK
+883 
-898 DALWDGEQWVSH
+898 
-910 EGLINKGIQEV
+910 
-921 INIDGALMTPD
+921 
-932 HKVLTQEGWKNA
+932 
-944 PSCKGLKRY
+944 
-953 EVKQPNSDRVRRVER
+953 
-968 EEIPVEGKMRLW
+968 
-980 ERVHH
+980 
-985 DCRAFFR
+985 
-992 RKAEILRLLERKANK
+992 
-1007 HCKRNPQALQTP
+1007 
-1019 FIPCL
+1019 
-1024 AFNEGTLHG
+1024 
-1033 SYSSSLGQLW
+1033 
-1043 RQGNQSLRQMAR
+1043 QG
-1055 IIREFLGGYVTNL
+1055 
-1068 PERANAGQNRR
+1068 
-1079 EWELHSREL
+1079 
-1088 QMGGLQNPVQKQTS
+1088 
-1102 KYTDRYTLGQD
+1102 
-1113 NCERG
+1113 
-1118 CRSFRNRGHNAPL
+1118 
-1131 QNTAW
+1131 
-1136 LDDRYLVRKTGLK
+1136 
-1149 KQVYDLKNAGPNH
+1149 
-1162 RFTIKTEAGPMIV
+1162 
-1175 HNCVQAISR
+1175 ISR

-1221 CKKMAQVPEWADGL
+1221 CQKMAQVPEWAEGL

>member
-1 MKFMSIDIETYSDI
+1 MRFMSIDIETYSDI
-15 DINKAGVYRYVD
+15 DINKSGVYRYVD
-27 TDAFKILL
+27 TDEFKILL

-61 KALSDKS
+61 NALSDKS

-148 QRVMP
+148 LRVMP

-212 KNAVA
+212 RNAVA

-327 QLQNLPQNHIENIEL
+327 QLQNLPQNHIENIGL
-342 VRELARR
+342 VRALARR

-402 WRMKAFADG
+402 WRMKAFAEG

-441 VAELACIAE
+441 VAELAC
-450 GQLVLTNHGEKTIE
+450 
-464 TVTTDD
+464 
-470 LVWDGEQWVAHE
+470 
-482 GVIYRGIKEVMTY
+482 
-495 EGLTATPDHLVYVE
+495 
-509 GQKEPMDFRIA
+509 
-520 TTRRAHLIQTAA
+520 
-532 RGAALWLGEDHIS
+532 
-545 REKMERKIQPLLRA
+545 
-559 DRMHR
+559 
-564 MPRETMDRAE
+564 
-574 QSNCGKIERLPE
+574 
-586 LLTEESYTALAR
+586 
-598 QETNSSQTEMHKS
+598 
-611 KGRQLQKL
+611 
-619 RRQRDRVQV
+619 
-628 RVCHRRGT
+628 
-636 IHSRKYGT
+636 
-644 STQGIRTRSYRY
+644 
-656 QWQLRA
+656 
-662 RKSEIYIA
+662 
-670 QREPSEQALNRS
+670 
-682 ESLGPEILAVQL
+682 
-694 QRSNTQAETRVDQTA
+694 
-709 DHSGREESC
+709 
-718 QKETQVLA
+718 
-726 TYSGKTRVYDIRN
+726 
-739 AGPHHRYTVSGK
+739 
-751 LVHNCGY
+751 GY

-773 GLTETEMQSIVDNW
+773 GLTEAEMQSIVDNW

-871 FVENCLAEGTQV
+871 FVENIT
-883 LTDRGWIEIQNVTTK
+883 
-898 DALWDGEQWVSH
+898 
-910 EGLINKGIQEV
+910 
-921 INIDGALMTPD
+921 
-932 HKVLTQEGWKNA
+932 
-944 PSCKGLKRY
+944 
-953 EVKQPNSDRVRRVER
+953 
-968 EEIPVEGKMRLW
+968 
-980 ERVHH
+980 
-985 DCRAFFR
+985 
-992 RKAEILRLLERKANK
+992 
-1007 HCKRNPQALQTP
+1007 
-1019 FIPCL
+1019 
-1024 AFNEGTLHG
+1024 
-1033 SYSSSLGQLW
+1033 
-1043 RQGNQSLRQMAR
+1043 
-1055 IIREFLGGYVTNL
+1055 
-1068 PERANAGQNRR
+1068 
-1079 EWELHSREL
+1079 
-1088 QMGGLQNPVQKQTS
+1088 
-1102 KYTDRYTLGQD
+1102 
-1113 NCERG
+1113 
-1118 CRSFRNRGHNAPL
+1118 
-1131 QNTAW
+1131 
-1136 LDDRYLVRKTGLK
+1136 
-1149 KQVYDLKNAGPNH
+1149 
-1162 RFTIKTEAGPMIV
+1162 
-1175 HNCVQAISR
+1175 QAISR

-1207 LVIEADSSVKLDDI
+1207 LVIEADKSVNLDDI
-1221 CKKMAQVPEWADGL
+1221 CQKMAQVPEWAEGL

>member
-1 MKFMSIDIETYSDI
+1 MKFMSIDIESYSDI

-50 TRGDSIPKEIV
+50 TRGDSIPNEIV
-61 KALSDKS
+61 NALSDKS

-79 RVALSRFLGMPTG
+79 RVALSAFLGMPTG

-153 EEFPEDWE
+153 DEFPEDWE

-184 PCSDELWQEYW
+184 PCSEELWQEYW
-195 TDQRINDRGVEV
+195 IDQRINDRGVEV

-212 KNAVA
+212 KSAVEMSGVLSQDLKA
-217 MDAEISENLMEKMRS
+217 RMRD
-232 LTGIDNPRSTSQ
+232 LTGLENPNSTAQ
-244 LDMWLREHG
+244 LDLWLREHG
-253 CDMVS
+253 VDMDS
-258 LGKKDVAQ
+258 LGKKDVAA
-266 VIEET
+266 VIGAT
-271 DDPLIRKVL
+271 YDPLIKEVL
-280 SLRLLI
+280 QLRLQS
-286 AKSSVKKYT
+286 AKSSVKKYET
-295 KMLDATCSDGRARG
+295 MLRATCSDGRARG

-327 QLQNLPQNHIENIEL
+327 QLQNLPQNHIDNIGL

-389 IEARVIAWLAGEE
+389 IEARVIAWLAGEQ
-402 WRMKAFADG
+402 WRMDAFAEG

-423 GVPVVKHGINGEL
+423 GVPVVKHGVNGEL

-450 GQLVLTNHGEKTIE
+450 GQQVLTNHGEKPIE

-470 LVWDGEQWVAHE
+470 LVWDGERWVAHE
-482 GVIYRGIKEVMTY
+482 GVIYKGIKEVITY
-495 EGLTATPDHLVYVE
+495 QGLTATPDHCVYIKTGSYIYLREAVKFGFDLKNAYKDLE
-509 GQKEPMDFRIA
+509 VIDETHLEP
-520 TTRRAHLIQTAA
+520 
-532 RGAALWLGEDHIS
+532 
-545 REKMERKIQPLLRA
+545 
-559 DRMHR
+559 
-564 MPRETMDRAE
+564 
-574 QSNCGKIERLPE
+574 RL
-586 LLTEESYTALAR
+586 YKVFDIV
-598 QETNSSQTEMHKS
+598 NS
-611 KGRQLQKL
+611 
-619 RRQRDRVQV
+619 
-628 RVCHRRGT
+628 
-636 IHSRKYGT
+636 
-644 STQGIRTRSYRY
+644 
-656 QWQLRA
+656 
-662 RKSEIYIA
+662 
-670 QREPSEQALNRS
+670 
-682 ESLGPEILAVQL
+682 GP
-694 QRSNTQAETRVDQTA
+694 N
-709 DHSGREESC
+709 
-718 QKETQVLA
+718 
-726 TYSGKTRVYDIRN
+726 
-739 AGPHHRYTVSGK
+739 HRYTVSGK

-797 WWNVDRAIKQTL
+797 WWDVDRVIKQTL

-871 FVENCLAEGTQV
+871 FVENCLAEGTQI
-883 LTDRGWIEIQNVTTK
+883 LTDRGWIEIQNVTTE
-898 DALWDGEQWVSH
+898 DALWDGEQWVRH

-921 INIDGALMTPD
+921 INIDGVLMTPD
-932 HKVLTQEGWKNA
+932 HRVLTQEGWKNA
-944 PSCKGLKRY
+944 SSCKGLKRY
-953 EVKQPNSDRVRRVER
+953 EAKLPNSYRVRGLER
-968 EEIPVEGKMRLW
+968 EEIPVESKMRLW

-985 DCRAFFR
+985 DCRALFR
-992 RKAEILRLLERKANK
+992 RAPKIMWMYEKGFNFSGQWNSR
-1007 HCKRNPQALQTP
+1007 ALQTP
-1019 FIPCL
+1019 FIPCM

-1043 RQGNQSLRQMAR
+1043 WQGNQSLRQMAG
-1055 IIREFLGGYVTNL
+1055 IIREFLDGYVTNL
-1068 PERANAGQNRR
+1068 PGRANAGQNRC
-1079 EWELHSREL
+1079 EWGLHSREL
-1088 QMGGLQNPVQKQTS
+1088 QMGGLQNPGQEQTS
-1102 KYTDRYTLGQD
+1102 KYTDRYTLGG
-1113 NCERG
+1113 NYSEGSSREIG
-1118 CRSFRNRGHNAPL
+1118 NRKYNPAL
-1131 QNTAW
+1131 QTASW
-1136 LDDRYLVRKTGLK
+1136 LDNGYIVHKAGLK
-1149 KQVYDLKNAGPNH
+1149 QQVYDLKNAGPNH

-1175 HNCVQAISR
+1175 HNCVQGISR

-1195 PDARICMHIHDE
+1195 PDALICMHIHDE
-1207 LVIEADSSVKLDDI
+1207 LVIEADKSVKLDDI
-1221 CKKMAQVPEWADGL
+1221 CKKMAQVPEWAEGL

>member
-1 MKFMSIDIETYSDI
+1 MRFMSIDIETYSDI

-61 KALSDKS
+61 KALSEKS
-68 VTKWAYNANFE
+68 ITKWAYNANFE

-148 QRVMP
+148 LRVMP

-212 KNAVA
+212 RNAVA

-286 AKSSVKKYT
+286 SKSSVKKYT

-327 QLQNLPQNHIENIEL
+327 QLQNLPQNHIENIGL

-402 WRMKAFADG
+402 WRMKAFAEG

-441 VAELACIAE
+441 VAELAC
-450 GQLVLTNHGEKTIE
+450 
-464 TVTTDD
+464 
-470 LVWDGEQWVAHE
+470 
-482 GVIYRGIKEVMTY
+482 
-495 EGLTATPDHLVYVE
+495 
-509 GQKEPMDFRIA
+509 
-520 TTRRAHLIQTAA
+520 
-532 RGAALWLGEDHIS
+532 
-545 REKMERKIQPLLRA
+545 
-559 DRMHR
+559 
-564 MPRETMDRAE
+564 
-574 QSNCGKIERLPE
+574 
-586 LLTEESYTALAR
+586 
-598 QETNSSQTEMHKS
+598 
-611 KGRQLQKL
+611 
-619 RRQRDRVQV
+619 
-628 RVCHRRGT
+628 
-636 IHSRKYGT
+636 
-644 STQGIRTRSYRY
+644 
-656 QWQLRA
+656 
-662 RKSEIYIA
+662 
-670 QREPSEQALNRS
+670 
-682 ESLGPEILAVQL
+682 
-694 QRSNTQAETRVDQTA
+694 
-709 DHSGREESC
+709 
-718 QKETQVLA
+718 
-726 TYSGKTRVYDIRN
+726 
-739 AGPHHRYTVSGK
+739 
-751 LVHNCGY
+751 GY

-773 GLTETEMQSIVDNW
+773 GLTEAEMQSIVDNW

-852 YEGVSSNKGWA
+852 YEGVSCNKGWA

-871 FVENCLAEGTQV
+871 FVENIT
-883 LTDRGWIEIQNVTTK
+883 
-898 DALWDGEQWVSH
+898 
-910 EGLINKGIQEV
+910 
-921 INIDGALMTPD
+921 
-932 HKVLTQEGWKNA
+932 
-944 PSCKGLKRY
+944 
-953 EVKQPNSDRVRRVER
+953 
-968 EEIPVEGKMRLW
+968 
-980 ERVHH
+980 
-985 DCRAFFR
+985 
-992 RKAEILRLLERKANK
+992 
-1007 HCKRNPQALQTP
+1007 
-1019 FIPCL
+1019 
-1024 AFNEGTLHG
+1024 
-1033 SYSSSLGQLW
+1033 
-1043 RQGNQSLRQMAR
+1043 
-1055 IIREFLGGYVTNL
+1055 
-1068 PERANAGQNRR
+1068 
-1079 EWELHSREL
+1079 
-1088 QMGGLQNPVQKQTS
+1088 
-1102 KYTDRYTLGQD
+1102 
-1113 NCERG
+1113 
-1118 CRSFRNRGHNAPL
+1118 
-1131 QNTAW
+1131 
-1136 LDDRYLVRKTGLK
+1136 
-1149 KQVYDLKNAGPNH
+1149 
-1162 RFTIKTEAGPMIV
+1162 
-1175 HNCVQAISR
+1175 QAISR

-1221 CKKMAQVPEWADGL
+1221 CQKMAQVPEWAEGL

>member
-1 MKFMSIDIETYSDI
+1 MRFMSIDIETYSDI

-61 KALSDKS
+61 KALSEKS
-68 VTKWAYNANFE
+68 ITKWAYNANFE

-92 QYLDPEG
+92 QYLDPVG

-148 QRVMP
+148 LRVMP

-195 TDQRINDRGVEV
+195 TDQQINDRGVEV

-212 KNAVA
+212 RNAVA
-217 MDAEISENLMEKMRS
+217 MDAEISKKLMEKMRS

-286 AKSSVKKYT
+286 SKSSVKKYT

-327 QLQNLPQNHIENIEL
+327 QLQNLPQNHIENIGL

-349 GDLEALSVMFDSVPD
+349 GDLDALSVMFDSVPD

-402 WRMKAFADG
+402 WRMKAFAEG

-441 VAELACIAE
+441 VAELA
-450 GQLVLTNHGEKTIE
+450 
-464 TVTTDD
+464 
-470 LVWDGEQWVAHE
+470 
-482 GVIYRGIKEVMTY
+482 
-495 EGLTATPDHLVYVE
+495 
-509 GQKEPMDFRIA
+509 
-520 TTRRAHLIQTAA
+520 
-532 RGAALWLGEDHIS
+532 
-545 REKMERKIQPLLRA
+545 
-559 DRMHR
+559 
-564 MPRETMDRAE
+564 
-574 QSNCGKIERLPE
+574 
-586 LLTEESYTALAR
+586 
-598 QETNSSQTEMHKS
+598 
-611 KGRQLQKL
+611 
-619 RRQRDRVQV
+619 
-628 RVCHRRGT
+628 
-636 IHSRKYGT
+636 
-644 STQGIRTRSYRY
+644 
-656 QWQLRA
+656 
-662 RKSEIYIA
+662 
-670 QREPSEQALNRS
+670 
-682 ESLGPEILAVQL
+682 
-694 QRSNTQAETRVDQTA
+694 
-709 DHSGREESC
+709 
-718 QKETQVLA
+718 
-726 TYSGKTRVYDIRN
+726 
-739 AGPHHRYTVSGK
+739 
-751 LVHNCGY
+751 CGY

-910 EGLINKGIQEV
+910 DGLINKGIQEV
-921 INIDGALMTPD
+921 INIDGALLTPD
-932 HKVLTQEGWKNA
+932 HRVLTQEGWKNA
-944 PSCKGLKRY
+944 SSCEGLKRH
-953 EVKQPNSDRVRRVER
+953 EVKLPNSDRVRRVER

-992 RKAEILRLLERKANK
+992 RKAEILRLHERKANK
-1007 HCKRNPQALQTP
+1007 HCKRNSQALQTP
-1019 FIPCL
+1019 FIPCM

-1162 RFTIKTEAGPMIV
+1162 RFTIKTEAGSMIV
-1175 HNCVQAISR
+1175 HNCVQGISR

-1195 PDARICMHIHDE
+1195 PEARICMHIHDE
-1207 LVIEADSSVKLDDI
+1207 LVIEADDSVKLDDI
-1221 CKKMAQVPEWADGL
+1221 CKKMAQVPEWAEGL

>member
-1 MKFMSIDIETYSDI
+1 MRFMSIDIETYSDI

-27 TDAFKILL
+27 TDEFKILL

-153 EEFPEDWE
+153 DEFPDDWE

-173 EMGIQKMISPF
+173 EMSIQKMISPF
-184 PCSDELWQEYW
+184 PCSDELWHEYW

-217 MDAEISENLMEKMRS
+217 MDAEISKKLMEKMRA

-286 AKSSVKKYT
+286 SKSSVKKYT

-327 QLQNLPQNHIENIEL
+327 QLQNLPQNHIENIGL

-389 IEARVIAWLAGEE
+389 IEARVIAWLAGED
-402 WRMKAFADG
+402 WRMKAFAEG

-441 VAELACIAE
+441 VAELA
-450 GQLVLTNHGEKTIE
+450 
-464 TVTTDD
+464 
-470 LVWDGEQWVAHE
+470 
-482 GVIYRGIKEVMTY
+482 
-495 EGLTATPDHLVYVE
+495 
-509 GQKEPMDFRIA
+509 
-520 TTRRAHLIQTAA
+520 
-532 RGAALWLGEDHIS
+532 
-545 REKMERKIQPLLRA
+545 
-559 DRMHR
+559 
-564 MPRETMDRAE
+564 
-574 QSNCGKIERLPE
+574 
-586 LLTEESYTALAR
+586 
-598 QETNSSQTEMHKS
+598 
-611 KGRQLQKL
+611 
-619 RRQRDRVQV
+619 
-628 RVCHRRGT
+628 
-636 IHSRKYGT
+636 
-644 STQGIRTRSYRY
+644 
-656 QWQLRA
+656 
-662 RKSEIYIA
+662 
-670 QREPSEQALNRS
+670 
-682 ESLGPEILAVQL
+682 
-694 QRSNTQAETRVDQTA
+694 
-709 DHSGREESC
+709 
-718 QKETQVLA
+718 
-726 TYSGKTRVYDIRN
+726 
-739 AGPHHRYTVSGK
+739 
-751 LVHNCGY
+751 CGY

-797 WWNVDRAIKQTL
+797 WWDVDRAIKQTL

-871 FVENCLAEGTQV
+871 FVENIT
-883 LTDRGWIEIQNVTTK
+883 
-898 DALWDGEQWVSH
+898 
-910 EGLINKGIQEV
+910 
-921 INIDGALMTPD
+921 
-932 HKVLTQEGWKNA
+932 
-944 PSCKGLKRY
+944 
-953 EVKQPNSDRVRRVER
+953 
-968 EEIPVEGKMRLW
+968 
-980 ERVHH
+980 
-985 DCRAFFR
+985 
-992 RKAEILRLLERKANK
+992 
-1007 HCKRNPQALQTP
+1007 
-1019 FIPCL
+1019 
-1024 AFNEGTLHG
+1024 
-1033 SYSSSLGQLW
+1033 
-1043 RQGNQSLRQMAR
+1043 
-1055 IIREFLGGYVTNL
+1055 
-1068 PERANAGQNRR
+1068 
-1079 EWELHSREL
+1079 
-1088 QMGGLQNPVQKQTS
+1088 
-1102 KYTDRYTLGQD
+1102 
-1113 NCERG
+1113 
-1118 CRSFRNRGHNAPL
+1118 
-1131 QNTAW
+1131 
-1136 LDDRYLVRKTGLK
+1136 
-1149 KQVYDLKNAGPNH
+1149 
-1162 RFTIKTEAGPMIV
+1162 
-1175 HNCVQAISR
+1175 QAISR

-1195 PDARICMHIHDE
+1195 PEARICMHIHDE
-1207 LVIEADSSVKLDDI
+1207 LVIEADKSVKLDDI
-1221 CKKMAQVPEWADGL
+1221 CKKMAQVPEWAEGL

>member
-1 MKFMSIDIETYSDI
+1 MKSISIDIESYSDI

-153 EEFPEDWE
+153 EAFPEDWE

-212 KNAVA
+212 RNAVA
-217 MDAEISENLMEKMRS
+217 MDAEISEKLMEKMRA

-286 AKSSVKKYT
+286 SKSSVKKYT

-327 QLQNLPQNHIENIEL
+327 QLQNLPQNHIENIGL

-374 VAREGSRFI
+374 VARDGSRFI

-402 WRMKAFADG
+402 WRMKAFAEG

-441 VAELACIAE
+441 VAELA
-450 GQLVLTNHGEKTIE
+450 
-464 TVTTDD
+464 
-470 LVWDGEQWVAHE
+470 
-482 GVIYRGIKEVMTY
+482 
-495 EGLTATPDHLVYVE
+495 
-509 GQKEPMDFRIA
+509 
-520 TTRRAHLIQTAA
+520 
-532 RGAALWLGEDHIS
+532 
-545 REKMERKIQPLLRA
+545 
-559 DRMHR
+559 
-564 MPRETMDRAE
+564 
-574 QSNCGKIERLPE
+574 
-586 LLTEESYTALAR
+586 
-598 QETNSSQTEMHKS
+598 
-611 KGRQLQKL
+611 
-619 RRQRDRVQV
+619 
-628 RVCHRRGT
+628 
-636 IHSRKYGT
+636 
-644 STQGIRTRSYRY
+644 
-656 QWQLRA
+656 
-662 RKSEIYIA
+662 
-670 QREPSEQALNRS
+670 
-682 ESLGPEILAVQL
+682 
-694 QRSNTQAETRVDQTA
+694 
-709 DHSGREESC
+709 
-718 QKETQVLA
+718 
-726 TYSGKTRVYDIRN
+726 
-739 AGPHHRYTVSGK
+739 
-751 LVHNCGY
+751 CGY

-871 FVENCLAEGTQV
+871 FVENCIAEGTQV
-883 LTDRGWIEIQNVTTK
+883 LTDRSWIEIQNVTTK
-898 DALWDGEQWVSH
+898 DKVWDGEQWVSH

-932 HKVLTQEGWKNA
+932 HKVLTKDGWKTA
-944 PSCKGLKRY
+944 SSCSGLEK
-953 EVKQPNSDRVRRVER
+953 
-968 EEIPVEGKMRLW
+968 
-980 ERVHH
+980 
-985 DCRAFFR
+985 
-992 RKAEILRLLERKANK
+992 
-1007 HCKRNPQALQTP
+1007 
-1019 FIPCL
+1019 
-1024 AFNEGTLHG
+1024 
-1033 SYSSSLGQLW
+1033 LG
-1043 RQGNQSLRQMAR
+1043 
-1055 IIREFLGGYVTNL
+1055 
-1068 PERANAGQNRR
+1068 
-1079 EWELHSREL
+1079 
-1088 QMGGLQNPVQKQTS
+1088 
-1102 KYTDRYTLGQD
+1102 
-1113 NCERG
+1113 RG
-1118 CRSFRNRGHNAPL
+1118 
-1131 QNTAW
+1131 
-1136 LDDRYLVRKTGLK
+1136 DRYLVCKTGLK

-1175 HNCVQAISR
+1175 HNCVQGISR

-1195 PDARICMHIHDE
+1195 PEARICMHIHDE
-1207 LVIEADSSVKLDDI
+1207 LVIEADKSVKLDDI
-1221 CKKMAQVPEWADGL
+1221 CKKMAQVPEWAEGL

>member
-35 FAYSVDGGPVQLIDL
+35 FAYSVDGGPVQFIDL

-148 QRVMP
+148 QRVLP
-153 EEFPEDWE
+153 EDFPEDWE

-217 MDAEISENLMEKMRS
+217 MDAEISKNLMEKMRA

-342 VRELARR
+342 IRELARR
-349 GDLEALSVMFDSVPD
+349 GDLDALSVMFDSVPD

-389 IEARVIAWLAGEE
+389 IEARVIAWLAREE
-402 WRMKAFADG
+402 WRMKAFAEG

-450 GQLVLTNHGEKTIE
+450 GQLVLTNHGEKPIE

-470 LVWDGEQWVAHE
+470 LVWDGEQWVVHE
-482 GVIYRGIKEVMTY
+482 GIIYKGIRTVYTY
-495 EGLTATPDHLVYVE
+495 QGLTATLDHLVFLNDSSKPVMLQEAVAYRKDLKDATQE
-509 GQKEPMDFRIA
+509 KKEIDKRKECSVA
-520 TTRRAHLIQTAA
+520 TA
-532 RGAALWLGEDHIS
+532 
-545 REKMERKIQPLLRA
+545 K
-559 DRMHR
+559 
-564 MPRETMDRAE
+564 
-574 QSNCGKIERLPE
+574 
-586 LLTEESYTALAR
+586 
-598 QETNSSQTEMHKS
+598 
-611 KGRQLQKL
+611 
-619 RRQRDRVQV
+619 
-628 RVCHRRGT
+628 
-636 IHSRKYGT
+636 
-644 STQGIRTRSYRY
+644 
-656 QWQLRA
+656 
-662 RKSEIYIA
+662 
-670 QREPSEQALNRS
+670 
-682 ESLGPEILAVQL
+682 
-694 QRSNTQAETRVDQTA
+694 
-709 DHSGREESC
+709 
-718 QKETQVLA
+718 
-726 TYSGKTRVYDIRN
+726 VYDIMD
-739 AGPHHRYTVSGK
+739 AGPHHRYTVEGK

-797 WWNVDRAIKQTL
+797 WWDVDRAIKQTL

-921 INIDGALMTPD
+921 ISIDGALMTPD
-932 HKVLTQEGWKNA
+932 HKVLTKEGWKTA
-944 PSCKGLKRY
+944 SSCSGLEK
-953 EVKQPNSDRVRRVER
+953 
-968 EEIPVEGKMRLW
+968 
-980 ERVHH
+980 
-985 DCRAFFR
+985 
-992 RKAEILRLLERKANK
+992 
-1007 HCKRNPQALQTP
+1007 
-1019 FIPCL
+1019 
-1024 AFNEGTLHG
+1024 
-1033 SYSSSLGQLW
+1033 LG
-1043 RQGNQSLRQMAR
+1043 
-1055 IIREFLGGYVTNL
+1055 
-1068 PERANAGQNRR
+1068 
-1079 EWELHSREL
+1079 
-1088 QMGGLQNPVQKQTS
+1088 
-1102 KYTDRYTLGQD
+1102 
-1113 NCERG
+1113 RG
-1118 CRSFRNRGHNAPL
+1118 D
-1131 QNTAW
+1131 Q
-1136 LDDRYLVRKTGLK
+1136 YLVRKTGLK

-1162 RFTIKTEAGPMIV
+1162 RFTIRTEAGPMIV
-1175 HNCVQAISR
+1175 HNCVQGISR

-1195 PDARICMHIHDE
+1195 PEARICMHIHDE
-1207 LVIEADSSVKLDDI
+1207 LVIEADKSVKLDDI
-1221 CKKMAQVPEWADGL
+1221 CQKMAQVPEWAEGL

>member
-1 MKFMSIDIETYSDI
+1 MRFMSIDIETYSDI
-15 DINKAGVYRYVD
+15 DINKSGVYRYVD
-27 TDAFKILL
+27 TDEFKILL
-35 FAYSVDGGPVQLIDL
+35 FAYSVDCGPVQLIDL

-61 KALSDKS
+61 NALSDKS

-148 QRVMP
+148 LRVMP

-212 KNAVA
+212 RNAVA

-327 QLQNLPQNHIENIEL
+327 QLQNLPQNHIENIGL
-342 VRELARR
+342 VRALARR
-349 GDLEALSVMFDSVPD
+349 GDLETLSVMFDSVPD

-402 WRMKAFADG
+402 WRMKAFAEG

-441 VAELACIAE
+441 VAELAC
-450 GQLVLTNHGEKTIE
+450 
-464 TVTTDD
+464 
-470 LVWDGEQWVAHE
+470 
-482 GVIYRGIKEVMTY
+482 
-495 EGLTATPDHLVYVE
+495 
-509 GQKEPMDFRIA
+509 
-520 TTRRAHLIQTAA
+520 
-532 RGAALWLGEDHIS
+532 
-545 REKMERKIQPLLRA
+545 
-559 DRMHR
+559 
-564 MPRETMDRAE
+564 
-574 QSNCGKIERLPE
+574 
-586 LLTEESYTALAR
+586 
-598 QETNSSQTEMHKS
+598 
-611 KGRQLQKL
+611 
-619 RRQRDRVQV
+619 
-628 RVCHRRGT
+628 
-636 IHSRKYGT
+636 
-644 STQGIRTRSYRY
+644 
-656 QWQLRA
+656 
-662 RKSEIYIA
+662 
-670 QREPSEQALNRS
+670 
-682 ESLGPEILAVQL
+682 
-694 QRSNTQAETRVDQTA
+694 
-709 DHSGREESC
+709 
-718 QKETQVLA
+718 
-726 TYSGKTRVYDIRN
+726 
-739 AGPHHRYTVSGK
+739 
-751 LVHNCGY
+751 GY

-773 GLTETEMQSIVDNW
+773 GLTEAEMQSIVDNW

-871 FVENCLAEGTQV
+871 FVENIT
-883 LTDRGWIEIQNVTTK
+883 
-898 DALWDGEQWVSH
+898 
-910 EGLINKGIQEV
+910 
-921 INIDGALMTPD
+921 
-932 HKVLTQEGWKNA
+932 
-944 PSCKGLKRY
+944 
-953 EVKQPNSDRVRRVER
+953 
-968 EEIPVEGKMRLW
+968 
-980 ERVHH
+980 
-985 DCRAFFR
+985 
-992 RKAEILRLLERKANK
+992 
-1007 HCKRNPQALQTP
+1007 
-1019 FIPCL
+1019 
-1024 AFNEGTLHG
+1024 
-1033 SYSSSLGQLW
+1033 
-1043 RQGNQSLRQMAR
+1043 
-1055 IIREFLGGYVTNL
+1055 
-1068 PERANAGQNRR
+1068 
-1079 EWELHSREL
+1079 
-1088 QMGGLQNPVQKQTS
+1088 
-1102 KYTDRYTLGQD
+1102 
-1113 NCERG
+1113 
-1118 CRSFRNRGHNAPL
+1118 
-1131 QNTAW
+1131 
-1136 LDDRYLVRKTGLK
+1136 
-1149 KQVYDLKNAGPNH
+1149 
-1162 RFTIKTEAGPMIV
+1162 
-1175 HNCVQAISR
+1175 QAISR

-1207 LVIEADSSVKLDDI
+1207 LVIEADKSVNLDDI
-1221 CKKMAQVPEWADGL
+1221 CQKMAQVPEWAEGL

>member
-61 KALSDKS
+61 NALSDKS

-153 EEFPEDWE
+153 AEFPEDWE

-217 MDAEISENLMEKMRS
+217 MDAEISKNLMEKMRS

-286 AKSSVKKYT
+286 SKSSVKKYT

-327 QLQNLPQNHIENIEL
+327 QLQNLPQNHIENIGL

-402 WRMKAFADG
+402 WRMKAFAEG

-441 VAELACIAE
+441 VAELA
-450 GQLVLTNHGEKTIE
+450 
-464 TVTTDD
+464 
-470 LVWDGEQWVAHE
+470 
-482 GVIYRGIKEVMTY
+482 
-495 EGLTATPDHLVYVE
+495 
-509 GQKEPMDFRIA
+509 
-520 TTRRAHLIQTAA
+520 
-532 RGAALWLGEDHIS
+532 
-545 REKMERKIQPLLRA
+545 
-559 DRMHR
+559 
-564 MPRETMDRAE
+564 
-574 QSNCGKIERLPE
+574 
-586 LLTEESYTALAR
+586 
-598 QETNSSQTEMHKS
+598 
-611 KGRQLQKL
+611 
-619 RRQRDRVQV
+619 
-628 RVCHRRGT
+628 
-636 IHSRKYGT
+636 
-644 STQGIRTRSYRY
+644 
-656 QWQLRA
+656 
-662 RKSEIYIA
+662 
-670 QREPSEQALNRS
+670 
-682 ESLGPEILAVQL
+682 
-694 QRSNTQAETRVDQTA
+694 
-709 DHSGREESC
+709 
-718 QKETQVLA
+718 
-726 TYSGKTRVYDIRN
+726 
-739 AGPHHRYTVSGK
+739 
-751 LVHNCGY
+751 CGY

-797 WWNVDRAIKQTL
+797 WWDVDRAIRQTL

-871 FVENCLAEGTQV
+871 FVENCIAEGTQV

-921 INIDGALMTPD
+921 ISIDGALMTPD
-932 HKVLTQEGWKNA
+932 HKVLTKEGWKTA
-944 PSCKGLKRY
+944 SSCSGLEK
-953 EVKQPNSDRVRRVER
+953 
-968 EEIPVEGKMRLW
+968 
-980 ERVHH
+980 
-985 DCRAFFR
+985 
-992 RKAEILRLLERKANK
+992 
-1007 HCKRNPQALQTP
+1007 
-1019 FIPCL
+1019 
-1024 AFNEGTLHG
+1024 
-1033 SYSSSLGQLW
+1033 LG
-1043 RQGNQSLRQMAR
+1043 
-1055 IIREFLGGYVTNL
+1055 
-1068 PERANAGQNRR
+1068 
-1079 EWELHSREL
+1079 
-1088 QMGGLQNPVQKQTS
+1088 
-1102 KYTDRYTLGQD
+1102 
-1113 NCERG
+1113 RG
-1118 CRSFRNRGHNAPL
+1118 D
-1131 QNTAW
+1131 Q
-1136 LDDRYLVRKTGLK
+1136 YLVRKTGLK

-1162 RFTIKTEAGPMIV
+1162 RFTIRTEAGPMIV
-1175 HNCVQAISR
+1175 HNCVQGISR

-1195 PDARICMHIHDE
+1195 PEARICMHIHDE

-1221 CKKMAQVPEWADGL
+1221 CKKMAQVPEWAEGL

>member
-1 MKFMSIDIETYSDI
+1 MSIDIETYSDI

-61 KALSDKS
+61 NALSDKS

-92 QYLDPEG
+92 QYLDPVG

-148 QRVMP
+148 LRVMP

-195 TDQRINDRGVEV
+195 TDQQINDRGVEV

-212 KNAVA
+212 RNAVA
-217 MDAEISENLMEKMRS
+217 MDAEISKKLMEKMRS

-286 AKSSVKKYT
+286 SKSSVKKYT

-327 QLQNLPQNHIENIEL
+327 QLQNLPQNHIENIGL

-402 WRMKAFADG
+402 WRMKAFAEG

-441 VAELACIAE
+441 VAELA
-450 GQLVLTNHGEKTIE
+450 
-464 TVTTDD
+464 
-470 LVWDGEQWVAHE
+470 
-482 GVIYRGIKEVMTY
+482 
-495 EGLTATPDHLVYVE
+495 
-509 GQKEPMDFRIA
+509 
-520 TTRRAHLIQTAA
+520 
-532 RGAALWLGEDHIS
+532 
-545 REKMERKIQPLLRA
+545 
-559 DRMHR
+559 
-564 MPRETMDRAE
+564 
-574 QSNCGKIERLPE
+574 
-586 LLTEESYTALAR
+586 
-598 QETNSSQTEMHKS
+598 
-611 KGRQLQKL
+611 
-619 RRQRDRVQV
+619 
-628 RVCHRRGT
+628 
-636 IHSRKYGT
+636 
-644 STQGIRTRSYRY
+644 
-656 QWQLRA
+656 
-662 RKSEIYIA
+662 
-670 QREPSEQALNRS
+670 
-682 ESLGPEILAVQL
+682 
-694 QRSNTQAETRVDQTA
+694 
-709 DHSGREESC
+709 
-718 QKETQVLA
+718 
-726 TYSGKTRVYDIRN
+726 
-739 AGPHHRYTVSGK
+739 
-751 LVHNCGY
+751 CGY

-910 EGLINKGIQEV
+910 DGLINKGIQEV

-932 HKVLTQEGWKNA
+932 HRVLTQEGWKNA
-944 PSCKGLKRY
+944 SSCEGLKRH
-953 EVKQPNSDRVRRVER
+953 EVKLPNSDRVRRVER

-992 RKAEILRLLERKANK
+992 RKAEILRLHERKANK
-1007 HCKRNPQALQTP
+1007 HCKRNSQALQTP
-1019 FIPCL
+1019 FIPCM

-1175 HNCVQAISR
+1175 HNCVQGISR

-1195 PDARICMHIHDE
+1195 PEARICMHIHDE
-1207 LVIEADSSVKLDDI
+1207 LVIEADDSVKLDDI
-1221 CKKMAQVPEWADGL
+1221 CKKMAQVPEWAEGL

>member
-1 MKFMSIDIETYSDI
+1 MRFMSIDIETYSDI

-27 TDAFKILL
+27 TDEFKILL

-50 TRGDSIPKEIV
+50 TRGDSLPKEIV
-61 KALSDKS
+61 KALCDKI

-92 QYLDPEG
+92 QYLDPES

-217 MDAEISENLMEKMRS
+217 MDAEISKNLMEKMRA
-232 LTGIDNPRSTSQ
+232 LTGIDNPRSTAQ
-244 LDMWLREHG
+244 LDLWLREHG

-286 AKSSVKKYT
+286 SKSSVKKYT

-327 QLQNLPQNHIENIEL
+327 QLQNLPQNHIENIGL

-349 GDLEALSVMFDSVPD
+349 GDLDALSVMFDSVPD

-402 WRMKAFADG
+402 WRMKAFAEG

-441 VAELACIAE
+441 VAELA
-450 GQLVLTNHGEKTIE
+450 
-464 TVTTDD
+464 
-470 LVWDGEQWVAHE
+470 
-482 GVIYRGIKEVMTY
+482 
-495 EGLTATPDHLVYVE
+495 
-509 GQKEPMDFRIA
+509 
-520 TTRRAHLIQTAA
+520 
-532 RGAALWLGEDHIS
+532 
-545 REKMERKIQPLLRA
+545 
-559 DRMHR
+559 
-564 MPRETMDRAE
+564 
-574 QSNCGKIERLPE
+574 
-586 LLTEESYTALAR
+586 
-598 QETNSSQTEMHKS
+598 
-611 KGRQLQKL
+611 
-619 RRQRDRVQV
+619 
-628 RVCHRRGT
+628 
-636 IHSRKYGT
+636 
-644 STQGIRTRSYRY
+644 
-656 QWQLRA
+656 
-662 RKSEIYIA
+662 
-670 QREPSEQALNRS
+670 
-682 ESLGPEILAVQL
+682 
-694 QRSNTQAETRVDQTA
+694 
-709 DHSGREESC
+709 
-718 QKETQVLA
+718 
-726 TYSGKTRVYDIRN
+726 
-739 AGPHHRYTVSGK
+739 
-751 LVHNCGY
+751 CGY

-797 WWNVDRAIKQTL
+797 WWDVDRAIRQTL
-809 EDGTTHRTHGLMFS
+809 EDGTTHTTHGLMLS

-871 FVENCLAEGTQV
+871 FVENCV
-883 LTDRGWIEIQNVTTK
+883 
-898 DALWDGEQWVSH
+898 
-910 EGLINKGIQEV
+910 
-921 INIDGALMTPD
+921 
-932 HKVLTQEGWKNA
+932 
-944 PSCKGLKRY
+944 
-953 EVKQPNSDRVRRVER
+953 
-968 EEIPVEGKMRLW
+968 
-980 ERVHH
+980 
-985 DCRAFFR
+985 
-992 RKAEILRLLERKANK
+992 
-1007 HCKRNPQALQTP
+1007 
-1019 FIPCL
+1019 
-1024 AFNEGTLHG
+1024 
-1033 SYSSSLGQLW
+1033 
-1043 RQGNQSLRQMAR
+1043 QG
-1055 IIREFLGGYVTNL
+1055 
-1068 PERANAGQNRR
+1068 
-1079 EWELHSREL
+1079 
-1088 QMGGLQNPVQKQTS
+1088 
-1102 KYTDRYTLGQD
+1102 
-1113 NCERG
+1113 
-1118 CRSFRNRGHNAPL
+1118 
-1131 QNTAW
+1131 
-1136 LDDRYLVRKTGLK
+1136 
-1149 KQVYDLKNAGPNH
+1149 
-1162 RFTIKTEAGPMIV
+1162 
-1175 HNCVQAISR
+1175 ISR

-1221 CKKMAQVPEWADGL
+1221 CQKMAQVPEWAEGL

>member
-1 MKFMSIDIETYSDI
+1 MSIDIETYSDI

-27 TDAFKILL
+27 TDEFKILL

-61 KALSDKS
+61 TALSDKS

-153 EEFPEDWE
+153 AEFPEDWE

-212 KNAVA
+212 RNAVA
-217 MDAEISENLMEKMRS
+217 MDAEISKKLMEKMRS

-286 AKSSVKKYT
+286 SKSSVKKYT

-327 QLQNLPQNHIENIEL
+327 QLQNLPQNHIENIGL

-402 WRMKAFADG
+402 WRMKAFAEG

-441 VAELACIAE
+441 VAELA
-450 GQLVLTNHGEKTIE
+450 
-464 TVTTDD
+464 
-470 LVWDGEQWVAHE
+470 
-482 GVIYRGIKEVMTY
+482 
-495 EGLTATPDHLVYVE
+495 
-509 GQKEPMDFRIA
+509 
-520 TTRRAHLIQTAA
+520 
-532 RGAALWLGEDHIS
+532 
-545 REKMERKIQPLLRA
+545 
-559 DRMHR
+559 
-564 MPRETMDRAE
+564 
-574 QSNCGKIERLPE
+574 
-586 LLTEESYTALAR
+586 
-598 QETNSSQTEMHKS
+598 
-611 KGRQLQKL
+611 
-619 RRQRDRVQV
+619 
-628 RVCHRRGT
+628 
-636 IHSRKYGT
+636 
-644 STQGIRTRSYRY
+644 
-656 QWQLRA
+656 
-662 RKSEIYIA
+662 
-670 QREPSEQALNRS
+670 
-682 ESLGPEILAVQL
+682 
-694 QRSNTQAETRVDQTA
+694 
-709 DHSGREESC
+709 
-718 QKETQVLA
+718 
-726 TYSGKTRVYDIRN
+726 
-739 AGPHHRYTVSGK
+739 
-751 LVHNCGY
+751 CGY

-797 WWNVDRAIKQTL
+797 WWDVDRAIRQTL
-809 EDGTTHRTHGLMFS
+809 EDGTTHTTHGLMLS

-871 FVENCLAEGTQV
+871 FVENCV
-883 LTDRGWIEIQNVTTK
+883 
-898 DALWDGEQWVSH
+898 
-910 EGLINKGIQEV
+910 
-921 INIDGALMTPD
+921 
-932 HKVLTQEGWKNA
+932 
-944 PSCKGLKRY
+944 
-953 EVKQPNSDRVRRVER
+953 
-968 EEIPVEGKMRLW
+968 
-980 ERVHH
+980 
-985 DCRAFFR
+985 
-992 RKAEILRLLERKANK
+992 
-1007 HCKRNPQALQTP
+1007 
-1019 FIPCL
+1019 
-1024 AFNEGTLHG
+1024 
-1033 SYSSSLGQLW
+1033 
-1043 RQGNQSLRQMAR
+1043 QG
-1055 IIREFLGGYVTNL
+1055 
-1068 PERANAGQNRR
+1068 
-1079 EWELHSREL
+1079 
-1088 QMGGLQNPVQKQTS
+1088 
-1102 KYTDRYTLGQD
+1102 
-1113 NCERG
+1113 
-1118 CRSFRNRGHNAPL
+1118 
-1131 QNTAW
+1131 
-1136 LDDRYLVRKTGLK
+1136 
-1149 KQVYDLKNAGPNH
+1149 
-1162 RFTIKTEAGPMIV
+1162 
-1175 HNCVQAISR
+1175 ISR

-1207 LVIEADSSVKLDDI
+1207 LVIEADDSVKLDDI
-1221 CKKMAQVPEWADGL
+1221 CQKMAQVPEWAEGL

>member
-79 RVALSRFLGMPTG
+79 RVALSRFLGMLTG

-148 QRVMP
+148 QRVLP
-153 EEFPEDWE
+153 EDFPEDWE

-217 MDAEISENLMEKMRS
+217 MDAEISKNLMEKMRA
-232 LTGIDNPRSTSQ
+232 LTGIGNPRSTSQ

-342 VRELARR
+342 IRELARR
-349 GDLEALSVMFDSVPD
+349 GDLDALSVMFDSVPD

-402 WRMKAFADG
+402 WRMKAFAEG

-450 GQLVLTNHGEKTIE
+450 GQLVLTNHGEKPIE
-464 TVTTDD
+464 TVATDD

-482 GVIYRGIKEVMTY
+482 GVIYKGIKEVMTY
-495 EGLTATPDHLVYVE
+495 DGLTATPDHLVYVE
-509 GQKEPMDFRIA
+509 GQSEPMEFRIA
-520 TTRRAHLIQTAA
+520 ASGCSHLVQTGDRRENLRA
-532 RGAALWLGEDHIS
+532 GNNNIS
-545 REKMERKIQPLLRA
+545 REKMERKVQPLLCT
-559 DRMHR
+559 DRMQQL
-564 MPRETMDRAE
+564 PLKTMDRTE
-574 QSNCGKIERLPE
+574 QSNLGEIERLSE
-586 LLTEESYTALAR
+586 LLTEKNNTAMARPEIDGGQTKVHESER
-598 QETNSSQTEMHKS
+598 
-611 KGRQLQKL
+611 RQLQKL
-619 RRQRDRVQV
+619 WCQRDRVQI
-628 RVCHRRGT
+628 RFCHGRRT
-636 IHSRKYGT
+636 VHSRKYGN
-644 STQGIRTRSYRY
+644 STQGTRARSYRY

-662 RKSEIYIA
+662 RKSEIYNP
-670 QREPSEQALNRS
+670 QRESIEQKANKAQQMGLK
-682 ESLGPEILAVQL
+682 ILALQL
-694 QRSNTQAETRVDQTA
+694 QRSNTQTQRRTNERSDYI
-709 DHSGREESC
+709 GRPECSSRK
-718 QKETQVLA
+718 KEMLEANPSQA
-726 TYSGKTRVYDIRN
+726 RVYDIRN
-739 AGPHHRYTVSGK
+739 AGANHCYTVSGK

-773 GLTETEMQSIVDNW
+773 GLTEPEMQSIVDNW

-797 WWNVDRAIKQTL
+797 WWDVDRAIKQTL

-921 INIDGALMTPD
+921 ISIDGALMTPD
-932 HKVLTQEGWKNA
+932 HKVLTKEGWKTA
-944 PSCKGLKRY
+944 SSCSGLEK
-953 EVKQPNSDRVRRVER
+953 
-968 EEIPVEGKMRLW
+968 
-980 ERVHH
+980 
-985 DCRAFFR
+985 
-992 RKAEILRLLERKANK
+992 
-1007 HCKRNPQALQTP
+1007 
-1019 FIPCL
+1019 
-1024 AFNEGTLHG
+1024 
-1033 SYSSSLGQLW
+1033 LG
-1043 RQGNQSLRQMAR
+1043 
-1055 IIREFLGGYVTNL
+1055 
-1068 PERANAGQNRR
+1068 
-1079 EWELHSREL
+1079 
-1088 QMGGLQNPVQKQTS
+1088 
-1102 KYTDRYTLGQD
+1102 
-1113 NCERG
+1113 RG
-1118 CRSFRNRGHNAPL
+1118 D
-1131 QNTAW
+1131 Q
-1136 LDDRYLVRKTGLK
+1136 YLVRKTGLK

-1162 RFTIKTEAGPMIV
+1162 RFTIRTEAGPMIV
-1175 HNCVQAISR
+1175 HNCVQGISR

-1195 PDARICMHIHDE
+1195 PEARICMHIHDE
-1207 LVIEADSSVKLDDI
+1207 LVIEADKSVKLDDI
-1221 CKKMAQVPEWADGL
+1221 CQKMAQVPEWAEGL

>member
-1 MKFMSIDIETYSDI
+1 MKFMSIDIETYSDL

-27 TDAFKILL
+27 TDEFKILL

-105 WAATLGLPMGLA
+105 WVATLGLPMGLA

-148 QRVMP
+148 QRVLP
-153 EEFPEDWE
+153 EDFPEDWE

-217 MDAEISENLMEKMRS
+217 MDAEISKNLMEKMRA
-232 LTGIDNPRSTSQ
+232 LTGIDNPRSTAQ

-327 QLQNLPQNHIENIEL
+327 QLQNLPQNHIENIGL
-342 VRELARR
+342 IRELARR
-349 GDLEALSVMFDSVPD
+349 GDLDALSVMFDSVPD

-402 WRMKAFADG
+402 WRMKAFAEG

-441 VAELACIAE
+441 VAELA
-450 GQLVLTNHGEKTIE
+450 
-464 TVTTDD
+464 
-470 LVWDGEQWVAHE
+470 
-482 GVIYRGIKEVMTY
+482 
-495 EGLTATPDHLVYVE
+495 
-509 GQKEPMDFRIA
+509 
-520 TTRRAHLIQTAA
+520 
-532 RGAALWLGEDHIS
+532 
-545 REKMERKIQPLLRA
+545 
-559 DRMHR
+559 
-564 MPRETMDRAE
+564 
-574 QSNCGKIERLPE
+574 
-586 LLTEESYTALAR
+586 
-598 QETNSSQTEMHKS
+598 
-611 KGRQLQKL
+611 
-619 RRQRDRVQV
+619 
-628 RVCHRRGT
+628 
-636 IHSRKYGT
+636 
-644 STQGIRTRSYRY
+644 
-656 QWQLRA
+656 
-662 RKSEIYIA
+662 
-670 QREPSEQALNRS
+670 
-682 ESLGPEILAVQL
+682 
-694 QRSNTQAETRVDQTA
+694 
-709 DHSGREESC
+709 
-718 QKETQVLA
+718 
-726 TYSGKTRVYDIRN
+726 
-739 AGPHHRYTVSGK
+739 
-751 LVHNCGY
+751 CGY

-797 WWNVDRAIKQTL
+797 WWDVDRAIRQTL
-809 EDGTTHRTHGLMFS
+809 EDGTTHTTHGLMLS

-852 YEGVSSNKGWA
+852 YEGVSSNKGWS
-863 RLESYGPK
+863 RLASYGPK

-921 INIDGALMTPD
+921 INIDGALMTPN

-944 PSCKGLKRY
+944 ATCEGLNRY
-953 EVKQPNSDRVRRVER
+953 EVRIPNSFELCRKECKRTLTDKS
-968 EEIPVEGKMRLW
+968 KMRLW
-980 ERVHH
+980 
-985 DCRAFFR
+985 
-992 RKAEILRLLERKANK
+992 
-1007 HCKRNPQALQTP
+1007 KRNYFEGIKLFIWPLEVVWMQKNRYDSSRDNYSWEETSP
-1019 FIPCL
+1019 FIQ
-1024 AFNEGTLHG
+1024 NMG
-1033 SYSSSLGQLW
+1033 SHEKKMFKQKMQKLEKLW
-1043 RQGNQSLRQMAR
+1043 RQGDQGLRQMVKF
-1055 IIREFLGGYVTNL
+1055 ISEFLGRYVFRIQ
-1068 PERANAGQNRR
+1068 ERAVFRPHRCQR
-1079 EWELHSREL
+1079 ELLSREL
-1088 QMGGLQNPVQKQTS
+1088 QMGGLQNPGQKQEKLKIFKNPVGRYNTS
-1102 KYTDRYTLGQD
+1102 GS
-1113 NCERG
+1113 RG
-1118 CRSFRNRGHNAPL
+1118 EIKDSSSHVTKKNISAMARGYVIYKAKSSKP
-1131 QNTAW
+1131 
-1136 LDDRYLVRKTGLK
+1136 
-1149 KQVYDLKNAGPNH
+1149 VYDLKNAGPNH
-1162 RFTIKTEAGPMIV
+1162 RFTIRTEAGPMIV
-1175 HNCVQAISR
+1175 HNCVQGISR

-1195 PDARICMHIHDE
+1195 PDTRICMHIHDE
-1207 LVIEADSSVKLDDI
+1207 LVIEADKSVKLDDI
-1221 CKKMAQVPEWADGL
+1221 CQKMAQVPEWADGL

-1240 GYETKFYL
+1240 GYETKFYM

>member
-1 MKFMSIDIETYSDI
+1 MRFMSIDIETYSDI

-35 FAYSVDGGPVQLIDL
+35 FSYSVDGGPVQLIDL

-148 QRVMP
+148 QRVLP
-153 EEFPEDWE
+153 EDFPEDWE

-184 PCSDELWQEYW
+184 PCSDELWQEYR

-212 KNAVA
+212 RNAVA
-217 MDAEISENLMEKMRS
+217 MDAEISKKLMEKMRS

-286 AKSSVKKYT
+286 SKSSVKKYT

-327 QLQNLPQNHIENIEL
+327 QLQNLPQNHIENIGL

-402 WRMKAFADG
+402 WRMKAFAEG

-441 VAELACIAE
+441 VAELA
-450 GQLVLTNHGEKTIE
+450 
-464 TVTTDD
+464 
-470 LVWDGEQWVAHE
+470 
-482 GVIYRGIKEVMTY
+482 
-495 EGLTATPDHLVYVE
+495 
-509 GQKEPMDFRIA
+509 
-520 TTRRAHLIQTAA
+520 
-532 RGAALWLGEDHIS
+532 
-545 REKMERKIQPLLRA
+545 
-559 DRMHR
+559 
-564 MPRETMDRAE
+564 
-574 QSNCGKIERLPE
+574 
-586 LLTEESYTALAR
+586 
-598 QETNSSQTEMHKS
+598 
-611 KGRQLQKL
+611 
-619 RRQRDRVQV
+619 
-628 RVCHRRGT
+628 
-636 IHSRKYGT
+636 
-644 STQGIRTRSYRY
+644 
-656 QWQLRA
+656 
-662 RKSEIYIA
+662 
-670 QREPSEQALNRS
+670 
-682 ESLGPEILAVQL
+682 
-694 QRSNTQAETRVDQTA
+694 
-709 DHSGREESC
+709 
-718 QKETQVLA
+718 
-726 TYSGKTRVYDIRN
+726 
-739 AGPHHRYTVSGK
+739 
-751 LVHNCGY
+751 CGY

-871 FVENCLAEGTQV
+871 FVENCLAEGTHV
-883 LTDRGWIEIQNVTTK
+883 LTGRGWIEIQNVTTK

-910 EGLINKGIQEV
+910 DGLINKGIQEV

-944 PSCKGLKRY
+944 SSCEGLKRH
-953 EVKQPNSDRVRRVER
+953 EVKLPNSDRVRGVER

-992 RKAEILRLLERKANK
+992 RKAEILRLHERKANK

-1162 RFTIKTEAGPMIV
+1162 CFTIKTEAGPMIV
-1175 HNCVQAISR
+1175 HNCVQGISR

-1221 CKKMAQVPEWADGL
+1221 CQKMARVPEWAEGL

>member
-1 MKFMSIDIETYSDI
+1 MRFMSIDIETYSDI

-35 FAYSVDGGPVQLIDL
+35 FAYSIDGGPVQLVDL

-61 KALSDKS
+61 KALSEKS
-68 VTKWAYNANFE
+68 ITKWAYNANFE

-92 QYLDPEG
+92 QYLDPVG

-148 QRVMP
+148 LRVMP

-195 TDQRINDRGVEV
+195 TDQQINDRGVEV

-212 KNAVA
+212 RNAVA

-286 AKSSVKKYT
+286 SKSSVKKYT

-327 QLQNLPQNHIENIEL
+327 QLQNLPQNHIENIGL

-389 IEARVIAWLAGEE
+389 IEARVIAWLAGED
-402 WRMKAFADG
+402 WRMKAFAEG

-441 VAELACIAE
+441 VAELA
-450 GQLVLTNHGEKTIE
+450 
-464 TVTTDD
+464 
-470 LVWDGEQWVAHE
+470 
-482 GVIYRGIKEVMTY
+482 
-495 EGLTATPDHLVYVE
+495 
-509 GQKEPMDFRIA
+509 
-520 TTRRAHLIQTAA
+520 
-532 RGAALWLGEDHIS
+532 
-545 REKMERKIQPLLRA
+545 
-559 DRMHR
+559 
-564 MPRETMDRAE
+564 
-574 QSNCGKIERLPE
+574 
-586 LLTEESYTALAR
+586 
-598 QETNSSQTEMHKS
+598 
-611 KGRQLQKL
+611 
-619 RRQRDRVQV
+619 
-628 RVCHRRGT
+628 
-636 IHSRKYGT
+636 
-644 STQGIRTRSYRY
+644 
-656 QWQLRA
+656 
-662 RKSEIYIA
+662 
-670 QREPSEQALNRS
+670 
-682 ESLGPEILAVQL
+682 
-694 QRSNTQAETRVDQTA
+694 
-709 DHSGREESC
+709 
-718 QKETQVLA
+718 
-726 TYSGKTRVYDIRN
+726 
-739 AGPHHRYTVSGK
+739 
-751 LVHNCGY
+751 CGY

-809 EDGTTHRTHGLMFS
+809 EDGTTHRTHGLMFG

-845 LIDGKIT
+845 LIDEKIT

-871 FVENCLAEGTQV
+871 FVENIT
-883 LTDRGWIEIQNVTTK
+883 
-898 DALWDGEQWVSH
+898 
-910 EGLINKGIQEV
+910 
-921 INIDGALMTPD
+921 
-932 HKVLTQEGWKNA
+932 
-944 PSCKGLKRY
+944 
-953 EVKQPNSDRVRRVER
+953 
-968 EEIPVEGKMRLW
+968 
-980 ERVHH
+980 
-985 DCRAFFR
+985 
-992 RKAEILRLLERKANK
+992 
-1007 HCKRNPQALQTP
+1007 
-1019 FIPCL
+1019 
-1024 AFNEGTLHG
+1024 
-1033 SYSSSLGQLW
+1033 
-1043 RQGNQSLRQMAR
+1043 
-1055 IIREFLGGYVTNL
+1055 
-1068 PERANAGQNRR
+1068 
-1079 EWELHSREL
+1079 
-1088 QMGGLQNPVQKQTS
+1088 
-1102 KYTDRYTLGQD
+1102 
-1113 NCERG
+1113 
-1118 CRSFRNRGHNAPL
+1118 
-1131 QNTAW
+1131 
-1136 LDDRYLVRKTGLK
+1136 
-1149 KQVYDLKNAGPNH
+1149 
-1162 RFTIKTEAGPMIV
+1162 
-1175 HNCVQAISR
+1175 QAISR

-1221 CKKMAQVPEWADGL
+1221 CQKMAQVPEWAEGL

>member
-50 TRGDSIPKEIV
+50 TRGDSIPNEIV

-148 QRVMP
+148 QRVLP
-153 EEFPEDWE
+153 EDFPEDWE
-161 TFRRY
+161 PFRRY

-184 PCSDELWQEYW
+184 PCSDELWHEYW

-217 MDAEISENLMEKMRS
+217 MDAEISKNLMEKMRS

-244 LDMWLREHG
+244 LDMWLSEHG

-327 QLQNLPQNHIENIEL
+327 QLQNLPQNHIENIGL

-349 GDLEALSVMFDSVPD
+349 GDLDALSVMFDSVPD
-364 ILSQLIRTAF
+364 VLSQLIRTAF

-402 WRMKAFADG
+402 WRMKAFAEG

-441 VAELACIAE
+441 VAELA
-450 GQLVLTNHGEKTIE
+450 
-464 TVTTDD
+464 
-470 LVWDGEQWVAHE
+470 
-482 GVIYRGIKEVMTY
+482 
-495 EGLTATPDHLVYVE
+495 
-509 GQKEPMDFRIA
+509 
-520 TTRRAHLIQTAA
+520 
-532 RGAALWLGEDHIS
+532 
-545 REKMERKIQPLLRA
+545 
-559 DRMHR
+559 
-564 MPRETMDRAE
+564 
-574 QSNCGKIERLPE
+574 
-586 LLTEESYTALAR
+586 
-598 QETNSSQTEMHKS
+598 
-611 KGRQLQKL
+611 
-619 RRQRDRVQV
+619 
-628 RVCHRRGT
+628 
-636 IHSRKYGT
+636 
-644 STQGIRTRSYRY
+644 
-656 QWQLRA
+656 
-662 RKSEIYIA
+662 
-670 QREPSEQALNRS
+670 
-682 ESLGPEILAVQL
+682 
-694 QRSNTQAETRVDQTA
+694 
-709 DHSGREESC
+709 
-718 QKETQVLA
+718 
-726 TYSGKTRVYDIRN
+726 
-739 AGPHHRYTVSGK
+739 
-751 LVHNCGY
+751 CGY

-871 FVENCLAEGTQV
+871 FVENIT
-883 LTDRGWIEIQNVTTK
+883 
-898 DALWDGEQWVSH
+898 
-910 EGLINKGIQEV
+910 
-921 INIDGALMTPD
+921 
-932 HKVLTQEGWKNA
+932 
-944 PSCKGLKRY
+944 
-953 EVKQPNSDRVRRVER
+953 
-968 EEIPVEGKMRLW
+968 
-980 ERVHH
+980 
-985 DCRAFFR
+985 
-992 RKAEILRLLERKANK
+992 
-1007 HCKRNPQALQTP
+1007 
-1019 FIPCL
+1019 
-1024 AFNEGTLHG
+1024 
-1033 SYSSSLGQLW
+1033 
-1043 RQGNQSLRQMAR
+1043 
-1055 IIREFLGGYVTNL
+1055 
-1068 PERANAGQNRR
+1068 
-1079 EWELHSREL
+1079 
-1088 QMGGLQNPVQKQTS
+1088 
-1102 KYTDRYTLGQD
+1102 
-1113 NCERG
+1113 
-1118 CRSFRNRGHNAPL
+1118 
-1131 QNTAW
+1131 
-1136 LDDRYLVRKTGLK
+1136 
-1149 KQVYDLKNAGPNH
+1149 
-1162 RFTIKTEAGPMIV
+1162 
-1175 HNCVQAISR
+1175 QAISR

-1221 CKKMAQVPEWADGL
+1221 CQKMAQVPEWAEGL

>member
-1 MKFMSIDIETYSDI
+1 MRFMSIDIETYSDI

-35 FAYSVDGGPVQLIDL
+35 FAFSVDGGPVQLIDL

-61 KALSDKS
+61 KALSEKS
-68 VTKWAYNANFE
+68 ITKWAYNANFE

-92 QYLDPEG
+92 QYLDPVG

-105 WAATLGLPMGLA
+105 WAATLGLPMGLT

-148 QRVMP
+148 LRVMP

-195 TDQRINDRGVEV
+195 TDQQINDRGVEV

-212 KNAVA
+212 RNAVA
-217 MDAEISENLMEKMRS
+217 MDAEISKKLMEKMRS

-286 AKSSVKKYT
+286 SKSSVKKYT

-327 QLQNLPQNHIENIEL
+327 QLQNLPQNHIENIGL

-402 WRMKAFADG
+402 WRMKAFAEG

-441 VAELACIAE
+441 VAELA
-450 GQLVLTNHGEKTIE
+450 
-464 TVTTDD
+464 
-470 LVWDGEQWVAHE
+470 
-482 GVIYRGIKEVMTY
+482 
-495 EGLTATPDHLVYVE
+495 
-509 GQKEPMDFRIA
+509 
-520 TTRRAHLIQTAA
+520 
-532 RGAALWLGEDHIS
+532 
-545 REKMERKIQPLLRA
+545 
-559 DRMHR
+559 
-564 MPRETMDRAE
+564 
-574 QSNCGKIERLPE
+574 
-586 LLTEESYTALAR
+586 
-598 QETNSSQTEMHKS
+598 
-611 KGRQLQKL
+611 
-619 RRQRDRVQV
+619 
-628 RVCHRRGT
+628 
-636 IHSRKYGT
+636 
-644 STQGIRTRSYRY
+644 
-656 QWQLRA
+656 
-662 RKSEIYIA
+662 
-670 QREPSEQALNRS
+670 
-682 ESLGPEILAVQL
+682 
-694 QRSNTQAETRVDQTA
+694 
-709 DHSGREESC
+709 
-718 QKETQVLA
+718 
-726 TYSGKTRVYDIRN
+726 
-739 AGPHHRYTVSGK
+739 
-751 LVHNCGY
+751 CGY

-871 FVENCLAEGTQV
+871 FVENIT
-883 LTDRGWIEIQNVTTK
+883 
-898 DALWDGEQWVSH
+898 
-910 EGLINKGIQEV
+910 
-921 INIDGALMTPD
+921 
-932 HKVLTQEGWKNA
+932 
-944 PSCKGLKRY
+944 
-953 EVKQPNSDRVRRVER
+953 
-968 EEIPVEGKMRLW
+968 
-980 ERVHH
+980 
-985 DCRAFFR
+985 
-992 RKAEILRLLERKANK
+992 
-1007 HCKRNPQALQTP
+1007 
-1019 FIPCL
+1019 
-1024 AFNEGTLHG
+1024 
-1033 SYSSSLGQLW
+1033 
-1043 RQGNQSLRQMAR
+1043 
-1055 IIREFLGGYVTNL
+1055 
-1068 PERANAGQNRR
+1068 
-1079 EWELHSREL
+1079 
-1088 QMGGLQNPVQKQTS
+1088 
-1102 KYTDRYTLGQD
+1102 
-1113 NCERG
+1113 
-1118 CRSFRNRGHNAPL
+1118 
-1131 QNTAW
+1131 
-1136 LDDRYLVRKTGLK
+1136 
-1149 KQVYDLKNAGPNH
+1149 
-1162 RFTIKTEAGPMIV
+1162 
-1175 HNCVQAISR
+1175 QAISR
-1184 DLLLNAMKQVG
+1184 DLLLNAMKQVE
-1195 PDARICMHIHDE
+1195 PEARICMHIHDE

-1221 CKKMAQVPEWADGL
+1221 CKKMAQVPEWAEGL

>member
-295 KMLDATCSDGRARG
+295 KMLDATCSDVRARG

-402 WRMKAFADG
+402 WRMQAFAEG

-441 VAELACIAE
+441 VAELA
-450 GQLVLTNHGEKTIE
+450 
-464 TVTTDD
+464 
-470 LVWDGEQWVAHE
+470 
-482 GVIYRGIKEVMTY
+482 
-495 EGLTATPDHLVYVE
+495 
-509 GQKEPMDFRIA
+509 
-520 TTRRAHLIQTAA
+520 
-532 RGAALWLGEDHIS
+532 
-545 REKMERKIQPLLRA
+545 
-559 DRMHR
+559 
-564 MPRETMDRAE
+564 
-574 QSNCGKIERLPE
+574 
-586 LLTEESYTALAR
+586 
-598 QETNSSQTEMHKS
+598 
-611 KGRQLQKL
+611 
-619 RRQRDRVQV
+619 
-628 RVCHRRGT
+628 
-636 IHSRKYGT
+636 
-644 STQGIRTRSYRY
+644 
-656 QWQLRA
+656 
-662 RKSEIYIA
+662 
-670 QREPSEQALNRS
+670 
-682 ESLGPEILAVQL
+682 
-694 QRSNTQAETRVDQTA
+694 
-709 DHSGREESC
+709 
-718 QKETQVLA
+718 
-726 TYSGKTRVYDIRN
+726 
-739 AGPHHRYTVSGK
+739 
-751 LVHNCGY
+751 CGY

-883 LTDRGWIEIQNVTTK
+883 LTDRGWTEIQNVTTK

-1221 CKKMAQVPEWADGL
+1221 CQKMARVPEWAEGL

>member
-1 MKFMSIDIETYSDI
+1 MRFMSIDIETYSDI

-50 TRGDSIPKEIV
+50 TRGDSLPKEIV
-61 KALSDKS
+61 KALCDKI

-212 KNAVA
+212 RNAVA
-217 MDAEISENLMEKMRS
+217 MDAEISKKLMEKMRS

-286 AKSSVKKYT
+286 SKSSVKKYT

-327 QLQNLPQNHIENIEL
+327 QLQNLPQNHIENIGL

-349 GDLEALSVMFDSVPD
+349 GDLDALSVMFDSVPD

-402 WRMKAFADG
+402 WRMKAFAEG

-441 VAELACIAE
+441 VAELA
-450 GQLVLTNHGEKTIE
+450 
-464 TVTTDD
+464 
-470 LVWDGEQWVAHE
+470 
-482 GVIYRGIKEVMTY
+482 
-495 EGLTATPDHLVYVE
+495 
-509 GQKEPMDFRIA
+509 
-520 TTRRAHLIQTAA
+520 
-532 RGAALWLGEDHIS
+532 
-545 REKMERKIQPLLRA
+545 
-559 DRMHR
+559 
-564 MPRETMDRAE
+564 
-574 QSNCGKIERLPE
+574 
-586 LLTEESYTALAR
+586 
-598 QETNSSQTEMHKS
+598 
-611 KGRQLQKL
+611 
-619 RRQRDRVQV
+619 
-628 RVCHRRGT
+628 
-636 IHSRKYGT
+636 
-644 STQGIRTRSYRY
+644 
-656 QWQLRA
+656 
-662 RKSEIYIA
+662 
-670 QREPSEQALNRS
+670 
-682 ESLGPEILAVQL
+682 
-694 QRSNTQAETRVDQTA
+694 
-709 DHSGREESC
+709 
-718 QKETQVLA
+718 
-726 TYSGKTRVYDIRN
+726 
-739 AGPHHRYTVSGK
+739 
-751 LVHNCGY
+751 CGY

-797 WWNVDRAIKQTL
+797 WWDVDRAIRQTL
-809 EDGTTHRTHGLMFS
+809 EDGTTHTTHGLMLS

-852 YEGVSSNKGWA
+852 YEGVSSNKGWS
-863 RLESYGPK
+863 RLASYGPK

-921 INIDGALMTPD
+921 INIDGALMTPN

-944 PSCKGLKRY
+944 ATCEGLNRY
-953 EVKQPNSDRVRRVER
+953 EVRIPNSFELCRKECKRTLTDKS
-968 EEIPVEGKMRLW
+968 KMRLW
-980 ERVHH
+980 
-985 DCRAFFR
+985 
-992 RKAEILRLLERKANK
+992 
-1007 HCKRNPQALQTP
+1007 KRNYFEGIKLFIWPLEVVWMQKNRYDSSRDNYSWEETSP
-1019 FIPCL
+1019 FIQ
-1024 AFNEGTLHG
+1024 NMG
-1033 SYSSSLGQLW
+1033 SHEKKMFKQKMQKLEKLW
-1043 RQGNQSLRQMAR
+1043 RQGDQGLRQMVKF
-1055 IIREFLGGYVTNL
+1055 ISEFLGRYVFRIQ
-1068 PERANAGQNRR
+1068 ERAVFRPHRCQR
-1079 EWELHSREL
+1079 ELLSREL
-1088 QMGGLQNPVQKQTS
+1088 QMGGLQNPGQKQEKLKIFKNPVGRYNTS
-1102 KYTDRYTLGQD
+1102 GS
-1113 NCERG
+1113 RG
-1118 CRSFRNRGHNAPL
+1118 EIKDSSSHVTKKNISAMARGYVIYKAKSSKP
-1131 QNTAW
+1131 
-1136 LDDRYLVRKTGLK
+1136 
-1149 KQVYDLKNAGPNH
+1149 VYDLKNAGPNH
-1162 RFTIKTEAGPMIV
+1162 RFTIRTEAGPMIV
-1175 HNCVQAISR
+1175 HNCVQGISR

-1207 LVIEADSSVKLDDI
+1207 LVIEADNSVKLDDI
-1221 CKKMAQVPEWADGL
+1221 CKKMAQVPEWAEGL